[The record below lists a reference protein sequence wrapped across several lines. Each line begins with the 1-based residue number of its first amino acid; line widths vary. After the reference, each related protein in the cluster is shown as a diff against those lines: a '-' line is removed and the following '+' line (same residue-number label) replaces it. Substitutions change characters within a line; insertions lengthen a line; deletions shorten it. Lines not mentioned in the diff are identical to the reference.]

1 MKRCIFVTS
10 NQNNPNHYMKY
21 KLLCLFVL
29 LSFSLSDLYADI
41 ELSSKQMRTSDGLP
55 SNSVRCMFQD
65 SKGFLWLGTLDGLTR
80 YDGNTFLT
88 YQLESGKHDQI
99 SLADNRIKHV
109 AEDKNGFLWIKTVP
123 ELFSCYDLQKACF
136 VDFTGTGSDGENYS
150 EIFMSSNGDVWLWH
164 RRNGVR
170 QIVCEDD
177 RTMTSVKFRTKF
189 GNLPDD
195 RIKFINEDSSGR
207 IWIGTMQ
214 GLASVYKGKV
224 EFIDRKLNFSSSFPH
239 GEDMYFL
246 TKSGDVYRCV
256 NGSKKI
262 DCLASLSAIA
272 GNTSVST
279 HSLIKDKWV
288 IFTSSEGVY
297 EFDFQ
302 NFQITPCRELKINNG
317 KVIHDNYGDCWAYN
331 NTGRI
336 YYINSKSGEIKDF
349 QLIPEEKMKYIDYE
363 RYHVVRD
370 DRGIVWIS
378 TYGNGLFTYD
388 IQEDRLE
395 HFVSEGKNA
404 GPIGSDFLLC
414 LMKDRTGGIWVSS
427 EYSGLSHISISN
439 KGITH
444 VYPESPD
451 VFDRSNT
458 IRLLTKMSNG
468 DIWAGTRRGGLY
480 NYDSHLKTKID
491 NHYLPYN
498 IYAISE
504 DSRGNIWMG
513 TRGDG
518 LKIGDTWYKRDPS
531 NLFALSHSN
540 IYSILRDKKNRMWVG
555 TFGGGLELAEPTEK
569 GQYKFRHFFQG
580 KKYGLQIVRVMTEDE
595 KGMIWM
601 GTSEGI
607 CIFHPDSLIANEDNY
622 HLFSYTDGNFCSNEI
637 RCLFRDSK
645 GRMWVGTSGAG
656 LNLCELTDDC
666 QSLKYTHYGI
676 AEGLVNNMVQSILED
691 HSGQL
696 WIATEY
702 GISRFNP
709 NSHSF
714 ENYFFS
720 SYTLGNVYSEN
731 SACMGADGKLI
742 FGTNYGLTII
752 DPKKIPTERLLSP
765 IVITGLS
772 VNGIQVKPN
781 MPGSPLQESLAY
793 SDKITLKYFQN
804 SFMLDFST
812 LDYSDNGQIKY
823 MYWLENYDK
832 GWNVPSSLSFATY
845 KYLEPGSYIFHV
857 KYCDGAGIWNDTETT
872 LKIVIVPPFWKTNW
886 AMLGYFI
893 LILIALYFTY
903 RIIFN
908 FNRLRN
914 RINVEKQLTEYKLV
928 FFTNISHE
936 FRTPLTL
943 ILGQIEVLM
952 QMDLGTTIYNRILR
966 IYKNAWHMRNLISE
980 LLDFRKQEQG
990 YLKLKVE
997 EQNLVT
1003 FTRQIY
1009 MCFYEYAQKKEITY
1023 RFDNVEE
1030 TISVW
1035 FDSKQLQKVIFNLLS
1050 NAFKYTPN
1058 KGSIRVEVRMLA
1070 SQAIVSVCDTGVGIP
1085 EEHISKIFERF
1096 YQTDNSSS
1104 FTLGTGIGLALAK
1117 GIMNMHHGKIDVE
1130 STVGKGTKF
1139 TLSLPLGNRHFS
1151 DEEMATVESR
1161 ESVIISEA
1169 VPMLPF
1175 EQIMDVEEE
1184 KTKVQENIKEEDKP
1198 IILLVDDNEEL
1209 LSMLEDLFLP
1219 IYKVYIA
1226 HDGREGLEMARQIQ
1240 PDLIIS
1246 DVMMPEMS
1254 GKELCYKIK
1263 TNVELSHISVVLLT
1277 AQTSVEYVVE
1287 GLMFGADDYVTKPFN
1302 VKVLIARCNNLIKN
1316 KKRLI
1321 AHYAGKTITE
1331 SPVTEAINERDKE
1344 LLAKCVNIIKEN
1356 FENPA
1361 FDVTALASELCVGR
1375 SKLYMQFKQMTG
1387 LTPNEFI
1394 LKIKLDEAMSLLK
1407 NHPELNISEIS
1418 IRLGF
1423 SSPRYF
1429 SKSFKAFFGVAPQTV
1444 RSRKKE

>member
-1 MKRCIFVTS
+1 MYLDKNGTLFISGTNGLALFQKQSLYALPSKNLLNFDKLFIFNEEICPNDQSGILTDILAKTS
-10 NQNNPNHYMKY
+10 DIYLSYKQNNITVEFASFNYNNDRNRLFEYRLEGFDKAWTQTTGTTITYTNLPPGEYILRARPLAGKENLDEEVHLNIHVSAPFYATVWAY
-21 KLLCLFVL
+21 FFYLLCLLGVMIAFIRFKTRQAAL
-29 LSFSLSDLYADI
+29 KSSLEFERKEKERI
-41 ELSSKQMRTSDGLP
+41 E
-55 SNSVRCMFQD
+55 
-65 SKGFLWLGTLDGLTR
+65 
-80 YDGNTFLT
+80 
-88 YQLESGKHDQI
+88 
-99 SLADNRIKHV
+99 
-109 AEDKNGFLWIKTVP
+109 
-123 ELFSCYDLQKACF
+123 EL
-136 VDFTGTGSDGENYS
+136 N
-150 EIFMSSNGDVWLWH
+150 
-164 RRNGVR
+164 
-170 QIVCEDD
+170 
-177 RTMTSVKFRTKF
+177 
-189 GNLPDD
+189 
-195 RIKFINEDSSGR
+195 
-207 IWIGTMQ
+207 
-214 GLASVYKGKV
+214 
-224 EFIDRKLNFSSSFPH
+224 
-239 GEDMYFL
+239 
-246 TKSGDVYRCV
+246 
-256 NGSKKI
+256 
-262 DCLASLSAIA
+262 
-272 GNTSVST
+272 
-279 HSLIKDKWV
+279 
-288 IFTSSEGVY
+288 
-297 EFDFQ
+297 
-302 NFQITPCRELKINNG
+302 
-317 KVIHDNYGDCWAYN
+317 
-331 NTGRI
+331 
-336 YYINSKSGEIKDF
+336 
-349 QLIPEEKMKYIDYE
+349 
-363 RYHVVRD
+363 
-370 DRGIVWIS
+370 
-378 TYGNGLFTYD
+378 
-388 IQEDRLE
+388 
-395 HFVSEGKNA
+395 
-404 GPIGSDFLLC
+404 
-414 LMKDRTGGIWVSS
+414 
-427 EYSGLSHISISN
+427 
-439 KGITH
+439 
-444 VYPESPD
+444 
-451 VFDRSNT
+451 
-458 IRLLTKMSNG
+458 
-468 DIWAGTRRGGLY
+468 
-480 NYDSHLKTKID
+480 
-491 NHYLPYN
+491 
-498 IYAISE
+498 
-504 DSRGNIWMG
+504 
-513 TRGDG
+513 
-518 LKIGDTWYKRDPS
+518 
-531 NLFALSHSN
+531 
-540 IYSILRDKKNRMWVG
+540 
-555 TFGGGLELAEPTEK
+555 
-569 GQYKFRHFFQG
+569 
-580 KKYGLQIVRVMTEDE
+580 
-595 KGMIWM
+595 
-601 GTSEGI
+601 
-607 CIFHPDSLIANEDNY
+607 
-622 HLFSYTDGNFCSNEI
+622 
-637 RCLFRDSK
+637 
-645 GRMWVGTSGAG
+645 
-656 LNLCELTDDC
+656 
-666 QSLKYTHYGI
+666 
-676 AEGLVNNMVQSILED
+676 
-691 HSGQL
+691 
-696 WIATEY
+696 
-702 GISRFNP
+702 
-709 NSHSF
+709 
-714 ENYFFS
+714 
-720 SYTLGNVYSEN
+720 
-731 SACMGADGKLI
+731 
-742 FGTNYGLTII
+742 
-752 DPKKIPTERLLSP
+752 
-765 IVITGLS
+765 
-772 VNGIQVKPN
+772 QVK
-781 MPGSPLQESLAY
+781 
-793 SDKITLKYFQN
+793 
-804 SFMLDFST
+804 
-812 LDYSDNGQIKY
+812 
-823 MYWLENYDK
+823 
-832 GWNVPSSLSFATY
+832 
-845 KYLEPGSYIFHV
+845 
-857 KYCDGAGIWNDTETT
+857 
-872 LKIVIVPPFWKTNW
+872 
-886 AMLGYFI
+886 
-893 LILIALYFTY
+893 
-903 RIIFN
+903 
-908 FNRLRN
+908 LR
-914 RINVEKQLTEYKLV
+914 

-966 IYKNAWHMRNLISE
+966 IYKNAWYMRNLISE

>member
-1 MKRCIFVTS
+1 MLDLKSNKGHTLHNIVGDPTSLPHEIVNDIQEYKDGLALLTQGGVAFMDPVTEKFSPLS
-10 NQNNPNHYMKY
+10 NDVNVR
-21 KLLCLFVL
+21 KLLNKR
-29 LSFSLSDLYADI
+29 YAF
-41 ELSSKQMRTSDGLP
+41 E
-55 SNSVRCMFQD
+55 
-65 SKGFLWLGTLDGLTR
+65 
-80 YDGNTFLT
+80 TFLID
-88 YQLESGKHDQI
+88 S
-99 SLADNRIKHV
+99 
-109 AEDKNGFLWIKTVP
+109 
-123 ELFSCYDLQKACF
+123 
-136 VDFTGTGSDGENYS
+136 
-150 EIFMSSNGDVWLWH
+150 
-164 RRNGVR
+164 R
-170 QIVCEDD
+170 Q
-177 RTMTSVKFRTKF
+177 RM
-189 GNLPDD
+189 
-195 RIKFINEDSSGR
+195 
-207 IWIGTMQ
+207 W
-214 GLASVYKGKV
+214 LASVNGGVICVDLPSSKITEYAMDTNNPSSIGRFKV
-224 EFIDRKLNFSSSFPH
+224 VH
-239 GEDMYFL
+239 
-246 TKSGDVYRCV
+246 
-256 NGSKKI
+256 
-262 DCLASLSAIA
+262 
-272 GNTSVST
+272 
-279 HSLIKDKWV
+279 
-288 IFTSSEGVY
+288 IF
-297 EFDFQ
+297 
-302 NFQITPCRELKINNG
+302 
-317 KVIHDNYGDCWAYN
+317 
-331 NTGRI
+331 
-336 YYINSKSGEIKDF
+336 
-349 QLIPEEKMKYIDYE
+349 
-363 RYHVVRD
+363 
-370 DRGIVWIS
+370 
-378 TYGNGLFTYD
+378 
-388 IQEDRLE
+388 
-395 HFVSEGKNA
+395 
-404 GPIGSDFLLC
+404 
-414 LMKDRTGGIWVSS
+414 
-427 EYSGLSHISISN
+427 
-439 KGITH
+439 
-444 VYPESPD
+444 
-451 VFDRSNT
+451 
-458 IRLLTKMSNG
+458 
-468 DIWAGTRRGGLY
+468 
-480 NYDSHLKTKID
+480 
-491 NHYLPYN
+491 
-498 IYAISE
+498 E
-504 DSRGNIWMG
+504 DSRGSVFFCTIGSGIYEYQEGEQSFKSYSTSNQCLPSDYCYYICESVEDHRLFILHG
-513 TRGDG
+513 KG
-518 LKIGDTWYKRDPS
+518 L
-531 NLFALSHSN
+531 
-540 IYSILRDKKNRMWVG
+540 SIFNR
-555 TFGGGLELAEPTEK
+555 EK
-569 GQYKFRHFFQG
+569 GE
-580 KKYGLQIVRVMTEDE
+580 VENT
-595 KGMIWM
+595 
-601 GTSEGI
+601 
-607 CIFHPDSLIANEDNY
+607 Y
-622 HLFSYTDGNFCSNEI
+622 HLFNQTYSQGSALYLDKNGTLFISGTNGLALFQKQSLYALPSKSLLNFDKLFIFNEEI
-637 RCLFRDSK
+637 CPNDQ
-645 GRMWVGTSGAG
+645 SGI
-656 LNLCELTDDC
+656 LTDILAKTSDIYLSYK
-666 QSLKYTHYGI
+666 QNNITVEFASFNYNNDRNRLFEYRLEGFDKAWTQTTGTTITYTNLPPGEY
-676 AEGLVNNMVQSILED
+676 ILRARPLAGKENLD
-691 HSGQL
+691 EEVHLNIHVSAPFY
-696 WIATEY
+696 ATVWA
-702 GISRFNP
+702 
-709 NSHSF
+709 
-714 ENYFFS
+714 YFFYLLCLLGVMIAFIRFKTRQAALKS
-720 SYTLGNVYSEN
+720 SLE
-731 SACMGADGKLI
+731 
-742 FGTNYGLTII
+742 F
-752 DPKKIPTERLLSP
+752 ERKEKERIEEL
-765 IVITGLS
+765 
-772 VNGIQVKPN
+772 NQVK
-781 MPGSPLQESLAY
+781 
-793 SDKITLKYFQN
+793 
-804 SFMLDFST
+804 
-812 LDYSDNGQIKY
+812 
-823 MYWLENYDK
+823 
-832 GWNVPSSLSFATY
+832 
-845 KYLEPGSYIFHV
+845 
-857 KYCDGAGIWNDTETT
+857 
-872 LKIVIVPPFWKTNW
+872 
-886 AMLGYFI
+886 
-893 LILIALYFTY
+893 
-903 RIIFN
+903 
-908 FNRLRN
+908 LR
-914 RINVEKQLTEYKLV
+914 

-1263 TNVELSHISVVLLT
+1263 TNVELSHISVILLT

-1375 SKLYMQFKQMTG
+1375 SKLYMQLKQMTG

>member
-1 MKRCIFVTS
+1 MALFQKQSLYALPSKNLLNFDKLFIFNEEICPNDQSGILTDILAKTS
-10 NQNNPNHYMKY
+10 DIYLSYKQNNITVEFASFNYNNDRNRLFEYRLEGFDKAWTQTTGTTITYTNLPPGEYILRARPLAGKENLDEEVHLNIHVSAPFYATVWAY
-21 KLLCLFVL
+21 FFYLLCLLGVMIAFIRFKTRQAAL
-29 LSFSLSDLYADI
+29 KSSLEFERKEKERI
-41 ELSSKQMRTSDGLP
+41 E
-55 SNSVRCMFQD
+55 
-65 SKGFLWLGTLDGLTR
+65 
-80 YDGNTFLT
+80 
-88 YQLESGKHDQI
+88 
-99 SLADNRIKHV
+99 
-109 AEDKNGFLWIKTVP
+109 
-123 ELFSCYDLQKACF
+123 EL
-136 VDFTGTGSDGENYS
+136 N
-150 EIFMSSNGDVWLWH
+150 
-164 RRNGVR
+164 
-170 QIVCEDD
+170 
-177 RTMTSVKFRTKF
+177 
-189 GNLPDD
+189 
-195 RIKFINEDSSGR
+195 
-207 IWIGTMQ
+207 
-214 GLASVYKGKV
+214 
-224 EFIDRKLNFSSSFPH
+224 
-239 GEDMYFL
+239 
-246 TKSGDVYRCV
+246 
-256 NGSKKI
+256 
-262 DCLASLSAIA
+262 
-272 GNTSVST
+272 
-279 HSLIKDKWV
+279 
-288 IFTSSEGVY
+288 
-297 EFDFQ
+297 
-302 NFQITPCRELKINNG
+302 
-317 KVIHDNYGDCWAYN
+317 
-331 NTGRI
+331 
-336 YYINSKSGEIKDF
+336 
-349 QLIPEEKMKYIDYE
+349 
-363 RYHVVRD
+363 
-370 DRGIVWIS
+370 
-378 TYGNGLFTYD
+378 
-388 IQEDRLE
+388 
-395 HFVSEGKNA
+395 
-404 GPIGSDFLLC
+404 
-414 LMKDRTGGIWVSS
+414 
-427 EYSGLSHISISN
+427 
-439 KGITH
+439 
-444 VYPESPD
+444 
-451 VFDRSNT
+451 
-458 IRLLTKMSNG
+458 
-468 DIWAGTRRGGLY
+468 
-480 NYDSHLKTKID
+480 
-491 NHYLPYN
+491 
-498 IYAISE
+498 
-504 DSRGNIWMG
+504 
-513 TRGDG
+513 
-518 LKIGDTWYKRDPS
+518 
-531 NLFALSHSN
+531 
-540 IYSILRDKKNRMWVG
+540 
-555 TFGGGLELAEPTEK
+555 
-569 GQYKFRHFFQG
+569 
-580 KKYGLQIVRVMTEDE
+580 
-595 KGMIWM
+595 
-601 GTSEGI
+601 
-607 CIFHPDSLIANEDNY
+607 
-622 HLFSYTDGNFCSNEI
+622 
-637 RCLFRDSK
+637 
-645 GRMWVGTSGAG
+645 
-656 LNLCELTDDC
+656 
-666 QSLKYTHYGI
+666 
-676 AEGLVNNMVQSILED
+676 
-691 HSGQL
+691 
-696 WIATEY
+696 
-702 GISRFNP
+702 
-709 NSHSF
+709 
-714 ENYFFS
+714 
-720 SYTLGNVYSEN
+720 
-731 SACMGADGKLI
+731 
-742 FGTNYGLTII
+742 
-752 DPKKIPTERLLSP
+752 
-765 IVITGLS
+765 
-772 VNGIQVKPN
+772 QVK
-781 MPGSPLQESLAY
+781 
-793 SDKITLKYFQN
+793 
-804 SFMLDFST
+804 
-812 LDYSDNGQIKY
+812 
-823 MYWLENYDK
+823 
-832 GWNVPSSLSFATY
+832 
-845 KYLEPGSYIFHV
+845 
-857 KYCDGAGIWNDTETT
+857 
-872 LKIVIVPPFWKTNW
+872 
-886 AMLGYFI
+886 
-893 LILIALYFTY
+893 
-903 RIIFN
+903 
-908 FNRLRN
+908 LR
-914 RINVEKQLTEYKLV
+914 

-1263 TNVELSHISVVLLT
+1263 TNVELSHISVILLT

>member
-1 MKRCIFVTS
+1 MGRNLYGGVNVFNPSKTS
-10 NQNNPNHYMKY
+10 NHFYYAEPLQED
-21 KLLCLFVL
+21 C
-29 LSFSLSDLYADI
+29 LSF
-41 ELSSKQMRTSDGLP
+41 P
-55 SNSVRCMFQD
+55 VV
-65 SKGFLWLGTLDGLTR
+65 
-80 YDGNTFLT
+80 
-88 YQLESGKHDQI
+88 GKM
-99 SLADNRIKHV
+99 A
-109 AEDKNGFLWIKTVP
+109 
-123 ELFSCYDLQKACF
+123 
-136 VDFTGTGSDGENYS
+136 
-150 EIFMSSNGDVWLWH
+150 
-164 RRNGVR
+164 
-170 QIVCEDD
+170 
-177 RTMTSVKFRTKF
+177 
-189 GNLPDD
+189 
-195 RIKFINEDSSGR
+195 EDSSGR
-207 IWIGTMQ
+207 LWICTEGGGLNCYNADTGIFTRYQHRKGDASSVGSNNLKSIFYRKENERLYVGAHLGGIFVLDLKSNKGHTLHNIVGDPTSLPHEIVNDIQEYKDGLALLTQ
-214 GLASVYKGKV
+214 GGVAFMDPVTEKFSPLSNDVNVRKLLNKRYAFETFLIDSRQRMWLASVNGGVICVDLPSSKITEYAMDTNNPSSIGRFKV
-224 EFIDRKLNFSSSFPH
+224 VH
-239 GEDMYFL
+239 
-246 TKSGDVYRCV
+246 
-256 NGSKKI
+256 
-262 DCLASLSAIA
+262 
-272 GNTSVST
+272 
-279 HSLIKDKWV
+279 
-288 IFTSSEGVY
+288 IF
-297 EFDFQ
+297 
-302 NFQITPCRELKINNG
+302 
-317 KVIHDNYGDCWAYN
+317 
-331 NTGRI
+331 
-336 YYINSKSGEIKDF
+336 
-349 QLIPEEKMKYIDYE
+349 
-363 RYHVVRD
+363 
-370 DRGIVWIS
+370 
-378 TYGNGLFTYD
+378 
-388 IQEDRLE
+388 
-395 HFVSEGKNA
+395 
-404 GPIGSDFLLC
+404 
-414 LMKDRTGGIWVSS
+414 
-427 EYSGLSHISISN
+427 
-439 KGITH
+439 
-444 VYPESPD
+444 
-451 VFDRSNT
+451 
-458 IRLLTKMSNG
+458 
-468 DIWAGTRRGGLY
+468 
-480 NYDSHLKTKID
+480 
-491 NHYLPYN
+491 
-498 IYAISE
+498 E
-504 DSRGNIWMG
+504 DSRGSVFFCTIGSGIYEYQEGEQSFKSYSTSNQCLPSDYCYYICESVEDHRLFILHG
-513 TRGDG
+513 KG
-518 LKIGDTWYKRDPS
+518 L
-531 NLFALSHSN
+531 
-540 IYSILRDKKNRMWVG
+540 SIFNR
-555 TFGGGLELAEPTEK
+555 EK
-569 GQYKFRHFFQG
+569 GE
-580 KKYGLQIVRVMTEDE
+580 VENT
-595 KGMIWM
+595 
-601 GTSEGI
+601 
-607 CIFHPDSLIANEDNY
+607 Y
-622 HLFSYTDGNFCSNEI
+622 HLFNQTYSQGSALYLDKNGTLFISGTNGLALFQKQSLYALPSKSLLNFDKLFIFNEEI
-637 RCLFRDSK
+637 CPNDQ
-645 GRMWVGTSGAG
+645 SGI
-656 LNLCELTDDC
+656 LTDILAKTSDIYLSYK
-666 QSLKYTHYGI
+666 QNNITVEFASFNYNNDRNRLFEYRLEGFDKAWTQTTGTTITYTNLPPGEY
-676 AEGLVNNMVQSILED
+676 ILRARPLAGKENLD
-691 HSGQL
+691 EEVHLNIHVSAPFY
-696 WIATEY
+696 ATVWA
-702 GISRFNP
+702 
-709 NSHSF
+709 
-714 ENYFFS
+714 YFFYLLCLLGVMIAFIRFKTRQAALKS
-720 SYTLGNVYSEN
+720 SLE
-731 SACMGADGKLI
+731 
-742 FGTNYGLTII
+742 F
-752 DPKKIPTERLLSP
+752 ERKEKERIEEL
-765 IVITGLS
+765 
-772 VNGIQVKPN
+772 NQVK
-781 MPGSPLQESLAY
+781 
-793 SDKITLKYFQN
+793 
-804 SFMLDFST
+804 
-812 LDYSDNGQIKY
+812 
-823 MYWLENYDK
+823 
-832 GWNVPSSLSFATY
+832 
-845 KYLEPGSYIFHV
+845 
-857 KYCDGAGIWNDTETT
+857 
-872 LKIVIVPPFWKTNW
+872 
-886 AMLGYFI
+886 
-893 LILIALYFTY
+893 
-903 RIIFN
+903 
-908 FNRLRN
+908 LR
-914 RINVEKQLTEYKLV
+914 

-1263 TNVELSHISVVLLT
+1263 TNVELSHISVILLT

>member
-1 MKRCIFVTS
+1 MNIHVSAPFYATVW
-10 NQNNPNHYMKY
+10 PYFFY
-21 KLLCLFVL
+21 LLCLLGVMIAFIRFKTRQAAL
-29 LSFSLSDLYADI
+29 KSSLEFERKEKERI
-41 ELSSKQMRTSDGLP
+41 E
-55 SNSVRCMFQD
+55 
-65 SKGFLWLGTLDGLTR
+65 
-80 YDGNTFLT
+80 
-88 YQLESGKHDQI
+88 
-99 SLADNRIKHV
+99 
-109 AEDKNGFLWIKTVP
+109 
-123 ELFSCYDLQKACF
+123 EL
-136 VDFTGTGSDGENYS
+136 N
-150 EIFMSSNGDVWLWH
+150 
-164 RRNGVR
+164 
-170 QIVCEDD
+170 
-177 RTMTSVKFRTKF
+177 
-189 GNLPDD
+189 
-195 RIKFINEDSSGR
+195 
-207 IWIGTMQ
+207 
-214 GLASVYKGKV
+214 
-224 EFIDRKLNFSSSFPH
+224 
-239 GEDMYFL
+239 
-246 TKSGDVYRCV
+246 
-256 NGSKKI
+256 
-262 DCLASLSAIA
+262 
-272 GNTSVST
+272 
-279 HSLIKDKWV
+279 
-288 IFTSSEGVY
+288 
-297 EFDFQ
+297 
-302 NFQITPCRELKINNG
+302 
-317 KVIHDNYGDCWAYN
+317 
-331 NTGRI
+331 
-336 YYINSKSGEIKDF
+336 
-349 QLIPEEKMKYIDYE
+349 
-363 RYHVVRD
+363 
-370 DRGIVWIS
+370 
-378 TYGNGLFTYD
+378 
-388 IQEDRLE
+388 
-395 HFVSEGKNA
+395 
-404 GPIGSDFLLC
+404 
-414 LMKDRTGGIWVSS
+414 
-427 EYSGLSHISISN
+427 
-439 KGITH
+439 
-444 VYPESPD
+444 
-451 VFDRSNT
+451 
-458 IRLLTKMSNG
+458 
-468 DIWAGTRRGGLY
+468 
-480 NYDSHLKTKID
+480 
-491 NHYLPYN
+491 
-498 IYAISE
+498 
-504 DSRGNIWMG
+504 
-513 TRGDG
+513 
-518 LKIGDTWYKRDPS
+518 
-531 NLFALSHSN
+531 
-540 IYSILRDKKNRMWVG
+540 
-555 TFGGGLELAEPTEK
+555 
-569 GQYKFRHFFQG
+569 
-580 KKYGLQIVRVMTEDE
+580 
-595 KGMIWM
+595 
-601 GTSEGI
+601 
-607 CIFHPDSLIANEDNY
+607 
-622 HLFSYTDGNFCSNEI
+622 
-637 RCLFRDSK
+637 
-645 GRMWVGTSGAG
+645 
-656 LNLCELTDDC
+656 
-666 QSLKYTHYGI
+666 
-676 AEGLVNNMVQSILED
+676 
-691 HSGQL
+691 
-696 WIATEY
+696 
-702 GISRFNP
+702 
-709 NSHSF
+709 
-714 ENYFFS
+714 
-720 SYTLGNVYSEN
+720 
-731 SACMGADGKLI
+731 
-742 FGTNYGLTII
+742 
-752 DPKKIPTERLLSP
+752 
-765 IVITGLS
+765 
-772 VNGIQVKPN
+772 QVK
-781 MPGSPLQESLAY
+781 
-793 SDKITLKYFQN
+793 
-804 SFMLDFST
+804 
-812 LDYSDNGQIKY
+812 
-823 MYWLENYDK
+823 
-832 GWNVPSSLSFATY
+832 
-845 KYLEPGSYIFHV
+845 
-857 KYCDGAGIWNDTETT
+857 
-872 LKIVIVPPFWKTNW
+872 
-886 AMLGYFI
+886 
-893 LILIALYFTY
+893 
-903 RIIFN
+903 
-908 FNRLRN
+908 LR
-914 RINVEKQLTEYKLV
+914 

>member
-1 MKRCIFVTS
+1 MFYGYKYNLKICPNDQSGILTDILAKTS
-10 NQNNPNHYMKY
+10 DIYLSYKQNNITVEFASFNYNNDRNCLFEYRLEGFDKAWTQTTGTTITYTNLPPGEYILRARPLAGKENLDEEVHLNIHVSAPFYATVWAY
-21 KLLCLFVL
+21 FFYLLCLLGVMIAFIRFKTRQAAL
-29 LSFSLSDLYADI
+29 KSSLEFERKEKERI
-41 ELSSKQMRTSDGLP
+41 E
-55 SNSVRCMFQD
+55 
-65 SKGFLWLGTLDGLTR
+65 
-80 YDGNTFLT
+80 
-88 YQLESGKHDQI
+88 
-99 SLADNRIKHV
+99 
-109 AEDKNGFLWIKTVP
+109 
-123 ELFSCYDLQKACF
+123 EL
-136 VDFTGTGSDGENYS
+136 N
-150 EIFMSSNGDVWLWH
+150 
-164 RRNGVR
+164 
-170 QIVCEDD
+170 
-177 RTMTSVKFRTKF
+177 
-189 GNLPDD
+189 
-195 RIKFINEDSSGR
+195 
-207 IWIGTMQ
+207 
-214 GLASVYKGKV
+214 
-224 EFIDRKLNFSSSFPH
+224 
-239 GEDMYFL
+239 
-246 TKSGDVYRCV
+246 
-256 NGSKKI
+256 
-262 DCLASLSAIA
+262 
-272 GNTSVST
+272 
-279 HSLIKDKWV
+279 
-288 IFTSSEGVY
+288 
-297 EFDFQ
+297 
-302 NFQITPCRELKINNG
+302 
-317 KVIHDNYGDCWAYN
+317 
-331 NTGRI
+331 
-336 YYINSKSGEIKDF
+336 
-349 QLIPEEKMKYIDYE
+349 
-363 RYHVVRD
+363 
-370 DRGIVWIS
+370 
-378 TYGNGLFTYD
+378 
-388 IQEDRLE
+388 
-395 HFVSEGKNA
+395 
-404 GPIGSDFLLC
+404 
-414 LMKDRTGGIWVSS
+414 
-427 EYSGLSHISISN
+427 
-439 KGITH
+439 
-444 VYPESPD
+444 
-451 VFDRSNT
+451 
-458 IRLLTKMSNG
+458 
-468 DIWAGTRRGGLY
+468 
-480 NYDSHLKTKID
+480 
-491 NHYLPYN
+491 
-498 IYAISE
+498 
-504 DSRGNIWMG
+504 
-513 TRGDG
+513 
-518 LKIGDTWYKRDPS
+518 
-531 NLFALSHSN
+531 
-540 IYSILRDKKNRMWVG
+540 
-555 TFGGGLELAEPTEK
+555 
-569 GQYKFRHFFQG
+569 
-580 KKYGLQIVRVMTEDE
+580 
-595 KGMIWM
+595 
-601 GTSEGI
+601 
-607 CIFHPDSLIANEDNY
+607 
-622 HLFSYTDGNFCSNEI
+622 
-637 RCLFRDSK
+637 
-645 GRMWVGTSGAG
+645 
-656 LNLCELTDDC
+656 
-666 QSLKYTHYGI
+666 
-676 AEGLVNNMVQSILED
+676 
-691 HSGQL
+691 
-696 WIATEY
+696 
-702 GISRFNP
+702 
-709 NSHSF
+709 
-714 ENYFFS
+714 
-720 SYTLGNVYSEN
+720 
-731 SACMGADGKLI
+731 
-742 FGTNYGLTII
+742 
-752 DPKKIPTERLLSP
+752 
-765 IVITGLS
+765 
-772 VNGIQVKPN
+772 QVK
-781 MPGSPLQESLAY
+781 
-793 SDKITLKYFQN
+793 
-804 SFMLDFST
+804 
-812 LDYSDNGQIKY
+812 
-823 MYWLENYDK
+823 
-832 GWNVPSSLSFATY
+832 
-845 KYLEPGSYIFHV
+845 
-857 KYCDGAGIWNDTETT
+857 
-872 LKIVIVPPFWKTNW
+872 
-886 AMLGYFI
+886 
-893 LILIALYFTY
+893 
-903 RIIFN
+903 
-908 FNRLRN
+908 LR
-914 RINVEKQLTEYKLV
+914 

-997 EQNLVT
+997 EQNLVA

>member
-1 MKRCIFVTS
+1 MIPQSLPHEIVNDIQEYKDGLALLTQGGVAFMDPVTEKFSPLS
-10 NQNNPNHYMKY
+10 NDVNVR
-21 KLLCLFVL
+21 KLLNKR
-29 LSFSLSDLYADI
+29 YAF
-41 ELSSKQMRTSDGLP
+41 E
-55 SNSVRCMFQD
+55 
-65 SKGFLWLGTLDGLTR
+65 
-80 YDGNTFLT
+80 TFLID
-88 YQLESGKHDQI
+88 S
-99 SLADNRIKHV
+99 
-109 AEDKNGFLWIKTVP
+109 
-123 ELFSCYDLQKACF
+123 
-136 VDFTGTGSDGENYS
+136 
-150 EIFMSSNGDVWLWH
+150 
-164 RRNGVR
+164 R
-170 QIVCEDD
+170 Q
-177 RTMTSVKFRTKF
+177 RM
-189 GNLPDD
+189 
-195 RIKFINEDSSGR
+195 
-207 IWIGTMQ
+207 W
-214 GLASVYKGKV
+214 LASVNGGVICVDLPSSKITEYAMDTNNPSSIGRFKV
-224 EFIDRKLNFSSSFPH
+224 VH
-239 GEDMYFL
+239 
-246 TKSGDVYRCV
+246 
-256 NGSKKI
+256 
-262 DCLASLSAIA
+262 
-272 GNTSVST
+272 
-279 HSLIKDKWV
+279 
-288 IFTSSEGVY
+288 IF
-297 EFDFQ
+297 
-302 NFQITPCRELKINNG
+302 
-317 KVIHDNYGDCWAYN
+317 
-331 NTGRI
+331 
-336 YYINSKSGEIKDF
+336 
-349 QLIPEEKMKYIDYE
+349 
-363 RYHVVRD
+363 
-370 DRGIVWIS
+370 
-378 TYGNGLFTYD
+378 
-388 IQEDRLE
+388 
-395 HFVSEGKNA
+395 
-404 GPIGSDFLLC
+404 
-414 LMKDRTGGIWVSS
+414 
-427 EYSGLSHISISN
+427 
-439 KGITH
+439 
-444 VYPESPD
+444 
-451 VFDRSNT
+451 
-458 IRLLTKMSNG
+458 
-468 DIWAGTRRGGLY
+468 
-480 NYDSHLKTKID
+480 
-491 NHYLPYN
+491 
-498 IYAISE
+498 E
-504 DSRGNIWMG
+504 DSRGSVFFCTIGSGIYEYQEGEQSFKSYSTSNQCLPSDYCYYICESVEDHRLFILHG
-513 TRGDG
+513 KG
-518 LKIGDTWYKRDPS
+518 L
-531 NLFALSHSN
+531 
-540 IYSILRDKKNRMWVG
+540 SIFNR
-555 TFGGGLELAEPTEK
+555 EK
-569 GQYKFRHFFQG
+569 GE
-580 KKYGLQIVRVMTEDE
+580 VENT
-595 KGMIWM
+595 
-601 GTSEGI
+601 
-607 CIFHPDSLIANEDNY
+607 Y
-622 HLFSYTDGNFCSNEI
+622 HLFNQTYSQGSALYLDKNGTLFISGTNGLALFQKQSLYALPSKNLLNFDKLFIFNEEI
-637 RCLFRDSK
+637 CPNDQ
-645 GRMWVGTSGAG
+645 SGI
-656 LNLCELTDDC
+656 LTDILAKTSDIYLSYK
-666 QSLKYTHYGI
+666 QNNITVEFASFNYNNDRNRLFEYRLEGFDKAWTQTTGTTITYTNLPPGEY
-676 AEGLVNNMVQSILED
+676 ILRARPLAGKENLD
-691 HSGQL
+691 EEVHLNIHVSAPFY
-696 WIATEY
+696 ATVWA
-702 GISRFNP
+702 
-709 NSHSF
+709 
-714 ENYFFS
+714 YFFYLLCLLGVMIAFIRFKTRQAALKS
-720 SYTLGNVYSEN
+720 SLE
-731 SACMGADGKLI
+731 
-742 FGTNYGLTII
+742 F
-752 DPKKIPTERLLSP
+752 ERKEKERIEEL
-765 IVITGLS
+765 
-772 VNGIQVKPN
+772 NQVK
-781 MPGSPLQESLAY
+781 
-793 SDKITLKYFQN
+793 
-804 SFMLDFST
+804 
-812 LDYSDNGQIKY
+812 
-823 MYWLENYDK
+823 
-832 GWNVPSSLSFATY
+832 
-845 KYLEPGSYIFHV
+845 
-857 KYCDGAGIWNDTETT
+857 
-872 LKIVIVPPFWKTNW
+872 
-886 AMLGYFI
+886 
-893 LILIALYFTY
+893 
-903 RIIFN
+903 
-908 FNRLRN
+908 LR
-914 RINVEKQLTEYKLV
+914 

-966 IYKNAWHMRNLISE
+966 IYKNAWYMRNLISE

>member
-1 MKRCIFVTS
+1 MIAFIRFKTRQAALKS
-10 NQNNPNHYMKY
+10 
-21 KLLCLFVL
+21 
-29 LSFSLSDLYADI
+29 SLEFERKEKERI
-41 ELSSKQMRTSDGLP
+41 E
-55 SNSVRCMFQD
+55 
-65 SKGFLWLGTLDGLTR
+65 
-80 YDGNTFLT
+80 
-88 YQLESGKHDQI
+88 
-99 SLADNRIKHV
+99 
-109 AEDKNGFLWIKTVP
+109 
-123 ELFSCYDLQKACF
+123 EL
-136 VDFTGTGSDGENYS
+136 N
-150 EIFMSSNGDVWLWH
+150 
-164 RRNGVR
+164 
-170 QIVCEDD
+170 
-177 RTMTSVKFRTKF
+177 
-189 GNLPDD
+189 
-195 RIKFINEDSSGR
+195 
-207 IWIGTMQ
+207 
-214 GLASVYKGKV
+214 
-224 EFIDRKLNFSSSFPH
+224 
-239 GEDMYFL
+239 
-246 TKSGDVYRCV
+246 
-256 NGSKKI
+256 
-262 DCLASLSAIA
+262 
-272 GNTSVST
+272 
-279 HSLIKDKWV
+279 
-288 IFTSSEGVY
+288 
-297 EFDFQ
+297 
-302 NFQITPCRELKINNG
+302 
-317 KVIHDNYGDCWAYN
+317 
-331 NTGRI
+331 
-336 YYINSKSGEIKDF
+336 
-349 QLIPEEKMKYIDYE
+349 
-363 RYHVVRD
+363 
-370 DRGIVWIS
+370 
-378 TYGNGLFTYD
+378 
-388 IQEDRLE
+388 
-395 HFVSEGKNA
+395 
-404 GPIGSDFLLC
+404 
-414 LMKDRTGGIWVSS
+414 
-427 EYSGLSHISISN
+427 
-439 KGITH
+439 
-444 VYPESPD
+444 
-451 VFDRSNT
+451 
-458 IRLLTKMSNG
+458 
-468 DIWAGTRRGGLY
+468 
-480 NYDSHLKTKID
+480 
-491 NHYLPYN
+491 
-498 IYAISE
+498 
-504 DSRGNIWMG
+504 
-513 TRGDG
+513 
-518 LKIGDTWYKRDPS
+518 
-531 NLFALSHSN
+531 
-540 IYSILRDKKNRMWVG
+540 
-555 TFGGGLELAEPTEK
+555 
-569 GQYKFRHFFQG
+569 
-580 KKYGLQIVRVMTEDE
+580 
-595 KGMIWM
+595 
-601 GTSEGI
+601 
-607 CIFHPDSLIANEDNY
+607 
-622 HLFSYTDGNFCSNEI
+622 
-637 RCLFRDSK
+637 
-645 GRMWVGTSGAG
+645 
-656 LNLCELTDDC
+656 
-666 QSLKYTHYGI
+666 
-676 AEGLVNNMVQSILED
+676 
-691 HSGQL
+691 
-696 WIATEY
+696 
-702 GISRFNP
+702 
-709 NSHSF
+709 
-714 ENYFFS
+714 
-720 SYTLGNVYSEN
+720 
-731 SACMGADGKLI
+731 
-742 FGTNYGLTII
+742 
-752 DPKKIPTERLLSP
+752 
-765 IVITGLS
+765 
-772 VNGIQVKPN
+772 QVK
-781 MPGSPLQESLAY
+781 
-793 SDKITLKYFQN
+793 
-804 SFMLDFST
+804 
-812 LDYSDNGQIKY
+812 
-823 MYWLENYDK
+823 
-832 GWNVPSSLSFATY
+832 
-845 KYLEPGSYIFHV
+845 
-857 KYCDGAGIWNDTETT
+857 
-872 LKIVIVPPFWKTNW
+872 
-886 AMLGYFI
+886 
-893 LILIALYFTY
+893 
-903 RIIFN
+903 
-908 FNRLRN
+908 LR
-914 RINVEKQLTEYKLV
+914 

-1151 DEEMATVESR
+1151 DEEMTTVESR

>member
-1 MKRCIFVTS
+1 MVMAEAT
-10 NQNNPNHYMKY
+10 NHYFKH
-21 KLLCLFVL
+21 LGV
-29 LSFSLSDLYADI
+29 
-41 ELSSKQMRTSDGLP
+41 SDGLSQVCIP
-55 SNSVRCMFQD
+55 SIYQD
-65 SKGFLWLGTLDGLTR
+65 ELGAVWLGTTEGLNRYNGKDVKVFQPSESNHGLTNNEINELC
-80 YDGNTFLT
+80 G
-88 YQLESGKHDQI
+88 
-99 SLADNRIKHV
+99 
-109 AEDKNGFLWIKTVP
+109 DKNGRMYIRSGNDLIKLDIYTEQFTCLRQKGVYGLFCKKDTLWVSCADGIYYYTGQGTELTFFARVQKGFVGRALYVDKETVWVVTRKYLVAISREDP
-123 ELFSCYDLQKACF
+123 LRQ
-136 VDFTGTGSDGENYS
+136 
-150 EIFMSSNGDVWLWH
+150 EILLTLD
-164 RRNGVR
+164 
-170 QIVCEDD
+170 
-177 RTMTSVKFRTKF
+177 K
-189 GNLPDD
+189 GNCILG
-195 RIKFINEDSSGR
+195 DSSGNIWVGAWNGLYR
-207 IWIGTMQ
+207 ISPNRETTAYVSHSGM
-214 GLASVYKGKV
+214 
-224 EFIDRKLNFSSSFPH
+224 
-239 GEDMYFL
+239 GELSDNQ
-246 TKSGDVYRCV
+246 VRCV
-256 NGSKKI
+256 LE
-262 DCLASLSAIA
+262 D
-272 GNTSVST
+272 
-279 HSLIKDKWV
+279 
-288 IFTSSEGVY
+288 
-297 EFDFQ
+297 DF
-302 NFQITPCRELKINNG
+302 K
-317 KVIHDNYGDCWAYN
+317 
-331 NTGRI
+331 
-336 YYINSKSGEIKDF
+336 
-349 QLIPEEKMKYIDYE
+349 
-363 RYHVVRD
+363 
-370 DRGIVWIS
+370 
-378 TYGNGLFTYD
+378 
-388 IQEDRLE
+388 
-395 HFVSEGKNA
+395 
-404 GPIGSDFLLC
+404 
-414 LMKDRTGGIWVSS
+414 
-427 EYSGLSHISISN
+427 HI
-439 KGITH
+439 
-444 VYPESPD
+444 
-451 VFDRSNT
+451 
-458 IRLLTKMSNG
+458 
-468 DIWAGTRRGGLY
+468 
-480 NYDSHLKTKID
+480 
-491 NHYLPYN
+491 
-498 IYAISE
+498 
-504 DSRGNIWMG
+504 
-513 TRGDG
+513 
-518 LKIGDTWYKRDPS
+518 
-531 NLFALSHSN
+531 
-540 IYSILRDKKNRMWVG
+540 WVG
-555 TFGGGLELAEPTEK
+555 TFKGIDCYDPVTDTWSHYTRYGSSSNSLSHTSILSLHKDMQGNIWVGTYYGGVNVFNPDKNNHSFYCAEPLREDCLSFPVVGKMTEDSAGNVWICTEGGGLNCYRKDTGVFSRYMYRSGDAGTIGSNNVKSVFYRKENDRLYAGTHLGGLFVLDLKSNKGHTLHHVDGDPTSLPHEIVNDIQQYKDGIAMLTQGGPVFFDPVTEK
-569 GQYKFRHFFQG
+569 FSPLTDDPSVQKLISREYAFETFLIDSRHRMWLAVGGGGIVCVNLSSSKVTQY
-580 KKYGLQIVRVMTEDE
+580 MADSE
-595 KGMIWM
+595 KDTLTVGRYK
-601 GTSEGI
+601 TVH
-607 CIFHPDSLIANEDNY
+607 IFEDNKGDIYFSTIGAGIFKYQEKQDTFKSYGTTNGVLPSNYCYYICESARDNCLLVLHGKGLSIFDREKEVTEETY
-622 HLFSYTDGNFCSNEI
+622 HLFRQTYNLGSALYRSKNGIIYISGTNGLAMFQERSFYESQVKSFLNFDKLFIFNEEI
-637 RCLFRDSK
+637 CPNDQ
-645 GRMWVGTSGAG
+645 SGI
-656 LNLCELTDDC
+656 LTDILAKTSDIYLSYK
-666 QSLKYTHYGI
+666 QNNITVEFASFNYNNDRNRLFEYRLEGFDKAWTQTTGTTITYTNLPPGEY
-676 AEGLVNNMVQSILED
+676 ILRARPLAGKENLD
-691 HSGQL
+691 EEVHLNIHVSAPFY
-696 WIATEY
+696 ATVWT
-702 GISRFNP
+702 
-709 NSHSF
+709 
-714 ENYFFS
+714 YFFYLLCLLGVMIAFIRFKTRQAALKS
-720 SYTLGNVYSEN
+720 SLE
-731 SACMGADGKLI
+731 
-742 FGTNYGLTII
+742 F
-752 DPKKIPTERLLSP
+752 ERKEKERIEEL
-765 IVITGLS
+765 
-772 VNGIQVKPN
+772 NQVK
-781 MPGSPLQESLAY
+781 
-793 SDKITLKYFQN
+793 
-804 SFMLDFST
+804 
-812 LDYSDNGQIKY
+812 
-823 MYWLENYDK
+823 
-832 GWNVPSSLSFATY
+832 
-845 KYLEPGSYIFHV
+845 
-857 KYCDGAGIWNDTETT
+857 
-872 LKIVIVPPFWKTNW
+872 
-886 AMLGYFI
+886 
-893 LILIALYFTY
+893 
-903 RIIFN
+903 
-908 FNRLRN
+908 LR
-914 RINVEKQLTEYKLV
+914 

-936 FRTPLTL
+936 FCTPLTL

-1030 TISVW
+1030 IISVW

>member
-1 MKRCIFVTS
+1 MDT
-10 NQNNPNHYMKY
+10 NNP
-21 KLLCLFVL
+21 
-29 LSFSLSDLYADI
+29 
-41 ELSSKQMRTSDGLP
+41 SSIGRFK
-55 SNSVRCMFQD
+55 VV
-65 SKGFLWLGTLDGLTR
+65 
-80 YDGNTFLT
+80 
-88 YQLESGKHDQI
+88 H
-99 SLADNRIKHV
+99 
-109 AEDKNGFLWIKTVP
+109 
-123 ELFSCYDLQKACF
+123 
-136 VDFTGTGSDGENYS
+136 
-150 EIFMSSNGDVWLWH
+150 IF
-164 RRNGVR
+164 
-170 QIVCEDD
+170 
-177 RTMTSVKFRTKF
+177 
-189 GNLPDD
+189 
-195 RIKFINEDSSGR
+195 
-207 IWIGTMQ
+207 
-214 GLASVYKGKV
+214 
-224 EFIDRKLNFSSSFPH
+224 
-239 GEDMYFL
+239 
-246 TKSGDVYRCV
+246 
-256 NGSKKI
+256 
-262 DCLASLSAIA
+262 
-272 GNTSVST
+272 
-279 HSLIKDKWV
+279 
-288 IFTSSEGVY
+288 
-297 EFDFQ
+297 
-302 NFQITPCRELKINNG
+302 
-317 KVIHDNYGDCWAYN
+317 
-331 NTGRI
+331 
-336 YYINSKSGEIKDF
+336 
-349 QLIPEEKMKYIDYE
+349 
-363 RYHVVRD
+363 
-370 DRGIVWIS
+370 
-378 TYGNGLFTYD
+378 
-388 IQEDRLE
+388 
-395 HFVSEGKNA
+395 
-404 GPIGSDFLLC
+404 
-414 LMKDRTGGIWVSS
+414 
-427 EYSGLSHISISN
+427 
-439 KGITH
+439 
-444 VYPESPD
+444 
-451 VFDRSNT
+451 
-458 IRLLTKMSNG
+458 
-468 DIWAGTRRGGLY
+468 
-480 NYDSHLKTKID
+480 
-491 NHYLPYN
+491 
-498 IYAISE
+498 E
-504 DSRGNIWMG
+504 DSRGSVFFCTIGSGIYEYQEGEQSFKSYSTSNQCLPSDYCYYICESVEDHRLFILHG
-513 TRGDG
+513 KG
-518 LKIGDTWYKRDPS
+518 L
-531 NLFALSHSN
+531 
-540 IYSILRDKKNRMWVG
+540 SIFNR
-555 TFGGGLELAEPTEK
+555 EK
-569 GQYKFRHFFQG
+569 GE
-580 KKYGLQIVRVMTEDE
+580 VENT
-595 KGMIWM
+595 
-601 GTSEGI
+601 
-607 CIFHPDSLIANEDNY
+607 Y
-622 HLFSYTDGNFCSNEI
+622 HLFNQTYSQGSALYLDKNGTLFISGTNGLALFQKQSLYALPSKNLLNFDKLFIFNEEI
-637 RCLFRDSK
+637 CPNDQ
-645 GRMWVGTSGAG
+645 SGI
-656 LNLCELTDDC
+656 LTDILAKTSDIYLSYK
-666 QSLKYTHYGI
+666 QNNITVEFASFNYNNDRNRLFEYRLEGFDKAWTQTTGTTITYTNLPPGEY
-676 AEGLVNNMVQSILED
+676 ILRARPLAGKENLD
-691 HSGQL
+691 EEVHLNIHVSAPFY
-696 WIATEY
+696 ATVWA
-702 GISRFNP
+702 
-709 NSHSF
+709 
-714 ENYFFS
+714 YFFYLLCLLGVMIAFIRFKTRQAALKS
-720 SYTLGNVYSEN
+720 SLE
-731 SACMGADGKLI
+731 
-742 FGTNYGLTII
+742 F
-752 DPKKIPTERLLSP
+752 ERKEKERIEEL
-765 IVITGLS
+765 
-772 VNGIQVKPN
+772 NQVK
-781 MPGSPLQESLAY
+781 
-793 SDKITLKYFQN
+793 
-804 SFMLDFST
+804 
-812 LDYSDNGQIKY
+812 
-823 MYWLENYDK
+823 
-832 GWNVPSSLSFATY
+832 
-845 KYLEPGSYIFHV
+845 
-857 KYCDGAGIWNDTETT
+857 
-872 LKIVIVPPFWKTNW
+872 
-886 AMLGYFI
+886 
-893 LILIALYFTY
+893 
-903 RIIFN
+903 
-908 FNRLRN
+908 LR
-914 RINVEKQLTEYKLV
+914 

-997 EQNLVT
+997 EQNLVA

>member
-1 MKRCIFVTS
+1 MPTRRSSDLDKNGTLFISGTNGLALFQKQSLYALPSKNLLNFDKLFIFNEEICPNDQSGILTDILAKTS
-10 NQNNPNHYMKY
+10 DIYLSYKQNNITVEFASFNYNNDRNRLFEYRLEGFDKAWTQTTGTTITYTNLPPGEYILRARPLAGKENLDEEVHLNIHVSAPFYATVWAY
-21 KLLCLFVL
+21 FFYLLCLLGVMIAFIRFKTRQAAL
-29 LSFSLSDLYADI
+29 KSSLEFERKEKERI
-41 ELSSKQMRTSDGLP
+41 E
-55 SNSVRCMFQD
+55 
-65 SKGFLWLGTLDGLTR
+65 
-80 YDGNTFLT
+80 
-88 YQLESGKHDQI
+88 
-99 SLADNRIKHV
+99 
-109 AEDKNGFLWIKTVP
+109 
-123 ELFSCYDLQKACF
+123 EL
-136 VDFTGTGSDGENYS
+136 N
-150 EIFMSSNGDVWLWH
+150 
-164 RRNGVR
+164 
-170 QIVCEDD
+170 
-177 RTMTSVKFRTKF
+177 
-189 GNLPDD
+189 
-195 RIKFINEDSSGR
+195 
-207 IWIGTMQ
+207 
-214 GLASVYKGKV
+214 
-224 EFIDRKLNFSSSFPH
+224 
-239 GEDMYFL
+239 
-246 TKSGDVYRCV
+246 
-256 NGSKKI
+256 
-262 DCLASLSAIA
+262 
-272 GNTSVST
+272 
-279 HSLIKDKWV
+279 
-288 IFTSSEGVY
+288 
-297 EFDFQ
+297 
-302 NFQITPCRELKINNG
+302 
-317 KVIHDNYGDCWAYN
+317 
-331 NTGRI
+331 
-336 YYINSKSGEIKDF
+336 
-349 QLIPEEKMKYIDYE
+349 
-363 RYHVVRD
+363 
-370 DRGIVWIS
+370 
-378 TYGNGLFTYD
+378 
-388 IQEDRLE
+388 
-395 HFVSEGKNA
+395 
-404 GPIGSDFLLC
+404 
-414 LMKDRTGGIWVSS
+414 
-427 EYSGLSHISISN
+427 
-439 KGITH
+439 
-444 VYPESPD
+444 
-451 VFDRSNT
+451 
-458 IRLLTKMSNG
+458 
-468 DIWAGTRRGGLY
+468 
-480 NYDSHLKTKID
+480 
-491 NHYLPYN
+491 
-498 IYAISE
+498 
-504 DSRGNIWMG
+504 
-513 TRGDG
+513 
-518 LKIGDTWYKRDPS
+518 
-531 NLFALSHSN
+531 
-540 IYSILRDKKNRMWVG
+540 
-555 TFGGGLELAEPTEK
+555 
-569 GQYKFRHFFQG
+569 
-580 KKYGLQIVRVMTEDE
+580 
-595 KGMIWM
+595 
-601 GTSEGI
+601 
-607 CIFHPDSLIANEDNY
+607 
-622 HLFSYTDGNFCSNEI
+622 
-637 RCLFRDSK
+637 
-645 GRMWVGTSGAG
+645 
-656 LNLCELTDDC
+656 
-666 QSLKYTHYGI
+666 
-676 AEGLVNNMVQSILED
+676 
-691 HSGQL
+691 
-696 WIATEY
+696 
-702 GISRFNP
+702 
-709 NSHSF
+709 
-714 ENYFFS
+714 
-720 SYTLGNVYSEN
+720 
-731 SACMGADGKLI
+731 
-742 FGTNYGLTII
+742 
-752 DPKKIPTERLLSP
+752 
-765 IVITGLS
+765 
-772 VNGIQVKPN
+772 QVK
-781 MPGSPLQESLAY
+781 
-793 SDKITLKYFQN
+793 
-804 SFMLDFST
+804 
-812 LDYSDNGQIKY
+812 
-823 MYWLENYDK
+823 
-832 GWNVPSSLSFATY
+832 
-845 KYLEPGSYIFHV
+845 
-857 KYCDGAGIWNDTETT
+857 
-872 LKIVIVPPFWKTNW
+872 
-886 AMLGYFI
+886 
-893 LILIALYFTY
+893 
-903 RIIFN
+903 
-908 FNRLRN
+908 LR
-914 RINVEKQLTEYKLV
+914 

-966 IYKNAWHMRNLISE
+966 IYKNAWYMRNLISE

>member
-1 MKRCIFVTS
+1 LFIFNEEICPNDQSGILTDILAKTS
-10 NQNNPNHYMKY
+10 DIYLSYKQNNITVEFASFNYNNDRNRLFEYRLEGFDKAWTQTTGTTITYTNLPPGEYILRARPLAGKENLDEEVHLNIHVSAPFYATVWAY
-21 KLLCLFVL
+21 FFYLLCLLGVMIAFIRFKTRQAAL
-29 LSFSLSDLYADI
+29 KSSLEFERKEKERI
-41 ELSSKQMRTSDGLP
+41 E
-55 SNSVRCMFQD
+55 
-65 SKGFLWLGTLDGLTR
+65 
-80 YDGNTFLT
+80 
-88 YQLESGKHDQI
+88 
-99 SLADNRIKHV
+99 
-109 AEDKNGFLWIKTVP
+109 
-123 ELFSCYDLQKACF
+123 EL
-136 VDFTGTGSDGENYS
+136 N
-150 EIFMSSNGDVWLWH
+150 
-164 RRNGVR
+164 
-170 QIVCEDD
+170 
-177 RTMTSVKFRTKF
+177 
-189 GNLPDD
+189 
-195 RIKFINEDSSGR
+195 
-207 IWIGTMQ
+207 
-214 GLASVYKGKV
+214 
-224 EFIDRKLNFSSSFPH
+224 
-239 GEDMYFL
+239 
-246 TKSGDVYRCV
+246 
-256 NGSKKI
+256 
-262 DCLASLSAIA
+262 
-272 GNTSVST
+272 
-279 HSLIKDKWV
+279 
-288 IFTSSEGVY
+288 
-297 EFDFQ
+297 
-302 NFQITPCRELKINNG
+302 
-317 KVIHDNYGDCWAYN
+317 
-331 NTGRI
+331 
-336 YYINSKSGEIKDF
+336 
-349 QLIPEEKMKYIDYE
+349 
-363 RYHVVRD
+363 
-370 DRGIVWIS
+370 
-378 TYGNGLFTYD
+378 
-388 IQEDRLE
+388 
-395 HFVSEGKNA
+395 
-404 GPIGSDFLLC
+404 
-414 LMKDRTGGIWVSS
+414 
-427 EYSGLSHISISN
+427 
-439 KGITH
+439 
-444 VYPESPD
+444 
-451 VFDRSNT
+451 
-458 IRLLTKMSNG
+458 
-468 DIWAGTRRGGLY
+468 
-480 NYDSHLKTKID
+480 
-491 NHYLPYN
+491 
-498 IYAISE
+498 
-504 DSRGNIWMG
+504 
-513 TRGDG
+513 
-518 LKIGDTWYKRDPS
+518 
-531 NLFALSHSN
+531 
-540 IYSILRDKKNRMWVG
+540 
-555 TFGGGLELAEPTEK
+555 
-569 GQYKFRHFFQG
+569 
-580 KKYGLQIVRVMTEDE
+580 
-595 KGMIWM
+595 
-601 GTSEGI
+601 
-607 CIFHPDSLIANEDNY
+607 
-622 HLFSYTDGNFCSNEI
+622 
-637 RCLFRDSK
+637 
-645 GRMWVGTSGAG
+645 
-656 LNLCELTDDC
+656 
-666 QSLKYTHYGI
+666 
-676 AEGLVNNMVQSILED
+676 
-691 HSGQL
+691 
-696 WIATEY
+696 
-702 GISRFNP
+702 
-709 NSHSF
+709 
-714 ENYFFS
+714 
-720 SYTLGNVYSEN
+720 
-731 SACMGADGKLI
+731 
-742 FGTNYGLTII
+742 
-752 DPKKIPTERLLSP
+752 
-765 IVITGLS
+765 
-772 VNGIQVKPN
+772 QVK
-781 MPGSPLQESLAY
+781 
-793 SDKITLKYFQN
+793 
-804 SFMLDFST
+804 
-812 LDYSDNGQIKY
+812 
-823 MYWLENYDK
+823 
-832 GWNVPSSLSFATY
+832 
-845 KYLEPGSYIFHV
+845 
-857 KYCDGAGIWNDTETT
+857 
-872 LKIVIVPPFWKTNW
+872 
-886 AMLGYFI
+886 
-893 LILIALYFTY
+893 
-903 RIIFN
+903 
-908 FNRLRN
+908 LR
-914 RINVEKQLTEYKLV
+914 

>member
-1 MKRCIFVTS
+1 MVMAEAT
-10 NQNNPNHYMKY
+10 NHYFKH
-21 KLLCLFVL
+21 LGV
-29 LSFSLSDLYADI
+29 
-41 ELSSKQMRTSDGLP
+41 SDGLSQVCIP
-55 SNSVRCMFQD
+55 SIYQD
-65 SKGFLWLGTLDGLTR
+65 ELGAVWLGTTEGLNRYNGKDVRVFQPSESNHGLTNNEINELC
-80 YDGNTFLT
+80 G
-88 YQLESGKHDQI
+88 
-99 SLADNRIKHV
+99 
-109 AEDKNGFLWIKTVP
+109 DKNGRMYIRSGNDLIKLDIYTEQFTCLRQKGVYGLFCKKDTLWVSCADGIYYYTGQGTELTFFARVQKGFVGRALYVDRETVWVVTRKYLVAISREDP
-123 ELFSCYDLQKACF
+123 LRQEILLTLDKGNCILGDSSGNIWVGAWNGLYRVSPDRETTAYVSHSGMGELSDNQVRCVLEDDFKHIWVGTFKGIDCYDPIT
-136 VDFTGTGSDGENYS
+136 DTWSHYTRYGS
-150 EIFMSSNGDVWLWH
+150 SSNSLSHTSILSLHKDMQGNIWVGTYYG
-164 RRNGVR
+164 GVNVFNPSKTSNHFYYAEPL
-170 QIVCEDD
+170 QEDCLSFPVVGK
-177 RTMTSVKFRTKF
+177 MA
-189 GNLPDD
+189 
-195 RIKFINEDSSGR
+195 EDSSGR
-207 IWIGTMQ
+207 LWICTEGGGLNCYNADTGIFTRYQHRKGDASSVGSNNLKSIFYRKENERLYVGAHLGGIFVLDLKSNKGHTLHNIVGDPTSLPHEIVNDIQEYKDGLALLTQ
-214 GLASVYKGKV
+214 GGVAFMDPVTEKFSPLSNDVNVRKLLNKRYAFETFLIDSRQRMWLASVNGGVICVDLPSSKITEYAMDTNNPSSIGRFKV
-224 EFIDRKLNFSSSFPH
+224 VH
-239 GEDMYFL
+239 
-246 TKSGDVYRCV
+246 
-256 NGSKKI
+256 
-262 DCLASLSAIA
+262 
-272 GNTSVST
+272 
-279 HSLIKDKWV
+279 
-288 IFTSSEGVY
+288 IF
-297 EFDFQ
+297 
-302 NFQITPCRELKINNG
+302 
-317 KVIHDNYGDCWAYN
+317 
-331 NTGRI
+331 
-336 YYINSKSGEIKDF
+336 
-349 QLIPEEKMKYIDYE
+349 
-363 RYHVVRD
+363 
-370 DRGIVWIS
+370 
-378 TYGNGLFTYD
+378 
-388 IQEDRLE
+388 
-395 HFVSEGKNA
+395 
-404 GPIGSDFLLC
+404 
-414 LMKDRTGGIWVSS
+414 
-427 EYSGLSHISISN
+427 
-439 KGITH
+439 
-444 VYPESPD
+444 
-451 VFDRSNT
+451 
-458 IRLLTKMSNG
+458 
-468 DIWAGTRRGGLY
+468 
-480 NYDSHLKTKID
+480 
-491 NHYLPYN
+491 
-498 IYAISE
+498 E
-504 DSRGNIWMG
+504 DSRGSVFFCTIGSGIYEYQEGEQSFKSYSTSNQCLPSDYCYYICESVEDHRLFILHG
-513 TRGDG
+513 KG
-518 LKIGDTWYKRDPS
+518 L
-531 NLFALSHSN
+531 
-540 IYSILRDKKNRMWVG
+540 SIFNR
-555 TFGGGLELAEPTEK
+555 EK
-569 GQYKFRHFFQG
+569 GE
-580 KKYGLQIVRVMTEDE
+580 VENT
-595 KGMIWM
+595 
-601 GTSEGI
+601 
-607 CIFHPDSLIANEDNY
+607 Y
-622 HLFSYTDGNFCSNEI
+622 HLFNQTYSQGSALYLDKNGTLFISGTNGLALFQKQSLYALPSKNLLNFDKLFIFNEEI
-637 RCLFRDSK
+637 CPNDQ
-645 GRMWVGTSGAG
+645 SGI
-656 LNLCELTDDC
+656 LTDILAKTSDIYLSYK
-666 QSLKYTHYGI
+666 QNNITVEFASFNYNNDRNRLFEYRLEGFDKAWTQTTGTTITYTNLPPGEY
-676 AEGLVNNMVQSILED
+676 ILRARPLAGKENLD
-691 HSGQL
+691 EEVHLNIHVSAPFY
-696 WIATEY
+696 ATVWA
-702 GISRFNP
+702 
-709 NSHSF
+709 
-714 ENYFFS
+714 YFFYLLCLLGVMIAFIRFKTRQAALKS
-720 SYTLGNVYSEN
+720 SLE
-731 SACMGADGKLI
+731 
-742 FGTNYGLTII
+742 F
-752 DPKKIPTERLLSP
+752 ERKEKERIEEL
-765 IVITGLS
+765 
-772 VNGIQVKPN
+772 NQVK
-781 MPGSPLQESLAY
+781 
-793 SDKITLKYFQN
+793 
-804 SFMLDFST
+804 
-812 LDYSDNGQIKY
+812 
-823 MYWLENYDK
+823 
-832 GWNVPSSLSFATY
+832 
-845 KYLEPGSYIFHV
+845 
-857 KYCDGAGIWNDTETT
+857 
-872 LKIVIVPPFWKTNW
+872 
-886 AMLGYFI
+886 
-893 LILIALYFTY
+893 
-903 RIIFN
+903 
-908 FNRLRN
+908 LR
-914 RINVEKQLTEYKLV
+914 

-997 EQNLVT
+997 EQNLVA

-1263 TNVELSHISVVLLT
+1263 TNVKLSHISVVLLT

>member
-1 MKRCIFVTS
+1 MLDLKSNKGHTLHNIVGDPTSLPHEIVNDIQEYKDGLALLTQGGVAFMDPVTEKFSPLS
-10 NQNNPNHYMKY
+10 NDVNVR
-21 KLLCLFVL
+21 KLLNKR
-29 LSFSLSDLYADI
+29 YAF
-41 ELSSKQMRTSDGLP
+41 E
-55 SNSVRCMFQD
+55 
-65 SKGFLWLGTLDGLTR
+65 
-80 YDGNTFLT
+80 TFLID
-88 YQLESGKHDQI
+88 S
-99 SLADNRIKHV
+99 
-109 AEDKNGFLWIKTVP
+109 
-123 ELFSCYDLQKACF
+123 
-136 VDFTGTGSDGENYS
+136 
-150 EIFMSSNGDVWLWH
+150 
-164 RRNGVR
+164 R
-170 QIVCEDD
+170 Q
-177 RTMTSVKFRTKF
+177 RM
-189 GNLPDD
+189 
-195 RIKFINEDSSGR
+195 
-207 IWIGTMQ
+207 W
-214 GLASVYKGKV
+214 LASVNGGVICVDLPSSKITEYAMDTNNPSSIGRFKV
-224 EFIDRKLNFSSSFPH
+224 VH
-239 GEDMYFL
+239 
-246 TKSGDVYRCV
+246 
-256 NGSKKI
+256 
-262 DCLASLSAIA
+262 
-272 GNTSVST
+272 
-279 HSLIKDKWV
+279 
-288 IFTSSEGVY
+288 IF
-297 EFDFQ
+297 
-302 NFQITPCRELKINNG
+302 
-317 KVIHDNYGDCWAYN
+317 
-331 NTGRI
+331 
-336 YYINSKSGEIKDF
+336 
-349 QLIPEEKMKYIDYE
+349 
-363 RYHVVRD
+363 
-370 DRGIVWIS
+370 
-378 TYGNGLFTYD
+378 
-388 IQEDRLE
+388 
-395 HFVSEGKNA
+395 
-404 GPIGSDFLLC
+404 
-414 LMKDRTGGIWVSS
+414 
-427 EYSGLSHISISN
+427 
-439 KGITH
+439 
-444 VYPESPD
+444 
-451 VFDRSNT
+451 
-458 IRLLTKMSNG
+458 
-468 DIWAGTRRGGLY
+468 
-480 NYDSHLKTKID
+480 
-491 NHYLPYN
+491 
-498 IYAISE
+498 E
-504 DSRGNIWMG
+504 DSRGSVFFCTIGSGIYEYQEGEQSFKSYSTSNQCLPSDYCYYICESVEDHRLFILHG
-513 TRGDG
+513 KG
-518 LKIGDTWYKRDPS
+518 L
-531 NLFALSHSN
+531 
-540 IYSILRDKKNRMWVG
+540 SIFNR
-555 TFGGGLELAEPTEK
+555 EK
-569 GQYKFRHFFQG
+569 GE
-580 KKYGLQIVRVMTEDE
+580 VENT
-595 KGMIWM
+595 
-601 GTSEGI
+601 
-607 CIFHPDSLIANEDNY
+607 Y
-622 HLFSYTDGNFCSNEI
+622 HLFNQTYSQGSALYLDKNGTLFISGTNGLALFQKQSLYALPSKNLLNFDKLFIFNEEI
-637 RCLFRDSK
+637 CPNDQ
-645 GRMWVGTSGAG
+645 SGI
-656 LNLCELTDDC
+656 LTDILAKTSDIYLSYK
-666 QSLKYTHYGI
+666 QNNITVEFASFNYNNDRNRLFEYRLEGFDKAWTQTTGTTITYTNLPPGEY
-676 AEGLVNNMVQSILED
+676 ILRARPLAGKENLD
-691 HSGQL
+691 EEVHLNIHVSAPFY
-696 WIATEY
+696 ATVWA
-702 GISRFNP
+702 
-709 NSHSF
+709 
-714 ENYFFS
+714 YFFYLLCLLGVMIAFIRFKTRQAALKS
-720 SYTLGNVYSEN
+720 SLE
-731 SACMGADGKLI
+731 
-742 FGTNYGLTII
+742 F
-752 DPKKIPTERLLSP
+752 ERKEKERIEEL
-765 IVITGLS
+765 
-772 VNGIQVKPN
+772 NQVK
-781 MPGSPLQESLAY
+781 
-793 SDKITLKYFQN
+793 
-804 SFMLDFST
+804 
-812 LDYSDNGQIKY
+812 
-823 MYWLENYDK
+823 
-832 GWNVPSSLSFATY
+832 
-845 KYLEPGSYIFHV
+845 
-857 KYCDGAGIWNDTETT
+857 
-872 LKIVIVPPFWKTNW
+872 
-886 AMLGYFI
+886 
-893 LILIALYFTY
+893 
-903 RIIFN
+903 
-908 FNRLRN
+908 LR
-914 RINVEKQLTEYKLV
+914 

-966 IYKNAWHMRNLISE
+966 IYKNAWYMRNLISE

-997 EQNLVT
+997 EQNLVA

-1407 NHPELNISEIS
+1407 NHSELNISEIS

>member
-1 MKRCIFVTS
+1 MYIVT
-10 NQNNPNHYMKY
+10 NNITVEFASFNYNNDRNRLFEYRLEGFDKAWTQTTGTTITYTNLPPGEYILRARPLAGKENLDEEVHLNIHVSAPFYATVWAY
-21 KLLCLFVL
+21 FFYLLCLLGVMIAFIRFKTRQAAL
-29 LSFSLSDLYADI
+29 KSSLEFERKEKERI
-41 ELSSKQMRTSDGLP
+41 E
-55 SNSVRCMFQD
+55 
-65 SKGFLWLGTLDGLTR
+65 
-80 YDGNTFLT
+80 
-88 YQLESGKHDQI
+88 
-99 SLADNRIKHV
+99 
-109 AEDKNGFLWIKTVP
+109 
-123 ELFSCYDLQKACF
+123 EL
-136 VDFTGTGSDGENYS
+136 N
-150 EIFMSSNGDVWLWH
+150 
-164 RRNGVR
+164 
-170 QIVCEDD
+170 
-177 RTMTSVKFRTKF
+177 
-189 GNLPDD
+189 
-195 RIKFINEDSSGR
+195 
-207 IWIGTMQ
+207 
-214 GLASVYKGKV
+214 
-224 EFIDRKLNFSSSFPH
+224 
-239 GEDMYFL
+239 
-246 TKSGDVYRCV
+246 
-256 NGSKKI
+256 
-262 DCLASLSAIA
+262 
-272 GNTSVST
+272 
-279 HSLIKDKWV
+279 
-288 IFTSSEGVY
+288 
-297 EFDFQ
+297 
-302 NFQITPCRELKINNG
+302 
-317 KVIHDNYGDCWAYN
+317 
-331 NTGRI
+331 
-336 YYINSKSGEIKDF
+336 
-349 QLIPEEKMKYIDYE
+349 
-363 RYHVVRD
+363 
-370 DRGIVWIS
+370 
-378 TYGNGLFTYD
+378 
-388 IQEDRLE
+388 
-395 HFVSEGKNA
+395 
-404 GPIGSDFLLC
+404 
-414 LMKDRTGGIWVSS
+414 
-427 EYSGLSHISISN
+427 
-439 KGITH
+439 
-444 VYPESPD
+444 
-451 VFDRSNT
+451 
-458 IRLLTKMSNG
+458 
-468 DIWAGTRRGGLY
+468 
-480 NYDSHLKTKID
+480 
-491 NHYLPYN
+491 
-498 IYAISE
+498 
-504 DSRGNIWMG
+504 
-513 TRGDG
+513 
-518 LKIGDTWYKRDPS
+518 
-531 NLFALSHSN
+531 
-540 IYSILRDKKNRMWVG
+540 
-555 TFGGGLELAEPTEK
+555 
-569 GQYKFRHFFQG
+569 
-580 KKYGLQIVRVMTEDE
+580 
-595 KGMIWM
+595 
-601 GTSEGI
+601 
-607 CIFHPDSLIANEDNY
+607 
-622 HLFSYTDGNFCSNEI
+622 
-637 RCLFRDSK
+637 
-645 GRMWVGTSGAG
+645 
-656 LNLCELTDDC
+656 
-666 QSLKYTHYGI
+666 
-676 AEGLVNNMVQSILED
+676 
-691 HSGQL
+691 
-696 WIATEY
+696 
-702 GISRFNP
+702 
-709 NSHSF
+709 
-714 ENYFFS
+714 
-720 SYTLGNVYSEN
+720 
-731 SACMGADGKLI
+731 
-742 FGTNYGLTII
+742 
-752 DPKKIPTERLLSP
+752 
-765 IVITGLS
+765 
-772 VNGIQVKPN
+772 QVK
-781 MPGSPLQESLAY
+781 
-793 SDKITLKYFQN
+793 
-804 SFMLDFST
+804 
-812 LDYSDNGQIKY
+812 
-823 MYWLENYDK
+823 
-832 GWNVPSSLSFATY
+832 
-845 KYLEPGSYIFHV
+845 
-857 KYCDGAGIWNDTETT
+857 
-872 LKIVIVPPFWKTNW
+872 
-886 AMLGYFI
+886 
-893 LILIALYFTY
+893 
-903 RIIFN
+903 
-908 FNRLRN
+908 LR
-914 RINVEKQLTEYKLV
+914 

-936 FRTPLTL
+936 FRIPLTL

-1009 MCFYEYAQKKEITY
+1009 MCLYEYAQKKEITY

-1263 TNVELSHISVVLLT
+1263 TNVELSHISVILLT

>member
-1 MKRCIFVTS
+1 MFIFNEEICLNDQSGILTDILAKTS
-10 NQNNPNHYMKY
+10 DIYLSYKQNNITVEFASFNYNNDRNRLFEYRLEGFDKAWTQTTGTTITYTNLPPGEYILRARPLAGKENLDEEVHLNIHVSAPFYATVWAY
-21 KLLCLFVL
+21 FFYLLCLLGVMIAFIRFKTRQAAL
-29 LSFSLSDLYADI
+29 KSSLEFERKEKERI
-41 ELSSKQMRTSDGLP
+41 E
-55 SNSVRCMFQD
+55 
-65 SKGFLWLGTLDGLTR
+65 
-80 YDGNTFLT
+80 
-88 YQLESGKHDQI
+88 
-99 SLADNRIKHV
+99 
-109 AEDKNGFLWIKTVP
+109 
-123 ELFSCYDLQKACF
+123 EL
-136 VDFTGTGSDGENYS
+136 N
-150 EIFMSSNGDVWLWH
+150 
-164 RRNGVR
+164 
-170 QIVCEDD
+170 
-177 RTMTSVKFRTKF
+177 
-189 GNLPDD
+189 
-195 RIKFINEDSSGR
+195 
-207 IWIGTMQ
+207 
-214 GLASVYKGKV
+214 
-224 EFIDRKLNFSSSFPH
+224 
-239 GEDMYFL
+239 
-246 TKSGDVYRCV
+246 
-256 NGSKKI
+256 
-262 DCLASLSAIA
+262 
-272 GNTSVST
+272 
-279 HSLIKDKWV
+279 
-288 IFTSSEGVY
+288 
-297 EFDFQ
+297 
-302 NFQITPCRELKINNG
+302 
-317 KVIHDNYGDCWAYN
+317 
-331 NTGRI
+331 
-336 YYINSKSGEIKDF
+336 
-349 QLIPEEKMKYIDYE
+349 
-363 RYHVVRD
+363 
-370 DRGIVWIS
+370 
-378 TYGNGLFTYD
+378 
-388 IQEDRLE
+388 
-395 HFVSEGKNA
+395 
-404 GPIGSDFLLC
+404 
-414 LMKDRTGGIWVSS
+414 
-427 EYSGLSHISISN
+427 
-439 KGITH
+439 
-444 VYPESPD
+444 
-451 VFDRSNT
+451 
-458 IRLLTKMSNG
+458 
-468 DIWAGTRRGGLY
+468 
-480 NYDSHLKTKID
+480 
-491 NHYLPYN
+491 
-498 IYAISE
+498 
-504 DSRGNIWMG
+504 
-513 TRGDG
+513 
-518 LKIGDTWYKRDPS
+518 
-531 NLFALSHSN
+531 
-540 IYSILRDKKNRMWVG
+540 
-555 TFGGGLELAEPTEK
+555 
-569 GQYKFRHFFQG
+569 
-580 KKYGLQIVRVMTEDE
+580 
-595 KGMIWM
+595 
-601 GTSEGI
+601 
-607 CIFHPDSLIANEDNY
+607 
-622 HLFSYTDGNFCSNEI
+622 
-637 RCLFRDSK
+637 
-645 GRMWVGTSGAG
+645 
-656 LNLCELTDDC
+656 
-666 QSLKYTHYGI
+666 
-676 AEGLVNNMVQSILED
+676 
-691 HSGQL
+691 
-696 WIATEY
+696 
-702 GISRFNP
+702 
-709 NSHSF
+709 
-714 ENYFFS
+714 
-720 SYTLGNVYSEN
+720 
-731 SACMGADGKLI
+731 
-742 FGTNYGLTII
+742 
-752 DPKKIPTERLLSP
+752 
-765 IVITGLS
+765 
-772 VNGIQVKPN
+772 QVK
-781 MPGSPLQESLAY
+781 
-793 SDKITLKYFQN
+793 
-804 SFMLDFST
+804 
-812 LDYSDNGQIKY
+812 
-823 MYWLENYDK
+823 
-832 GWNVPSSLSFATY
+832 
-845 KYLEPGSYIFHV
+845 
-857 KYCDGAGIWNDTETT
+857 
-872 LKIVIVPPFWKTNW
+872 
-886 AMLGYFI
+886 
-893 LILIALYFTY
+893 
-903 RIIFN
+903 
-908 FNRLRN
+908 LR
-914 RINVEKQLTEYKLV
+914 

-1263 TNVELSHISVVLLT
+1263 TNVELSHISVILLT

>member
-1 MKRCIFVTS
+1 MKKEKHSAMRYFRWTAI
-10 NQNNPNHYMKY
+10 
-21 KLLCLFVL
+21 LLCLIGITACRQDTPRFRIGVAQCSDDSWRHKMNDEILREAMFYDGVSVEIRSAGDDNRRQAEDIHYFMDKGVDL
-29 LSFSLSDLYADI
+29 LIISANEAAPMTPIVEEAYRKGIPVITVDRKILSDKYTAYI
-41 ELSSKQMRTSDGLP
+41 G
-55 SNSVRCMFQD
+55 
-65 SKGFLWLGTLDGLTR
+65 
-80 YDGNTFLT
+80 
-88 YQLESGKHDQI
+88 
-99 SLADNRIKHV
+99 ADNYEIGRAVGNYIASRLKGKGNIVELTGLSGSTPAMERHQGFMAAISHFPEIKLIDKADAAWERGP
-109 AEDKNGFLWIKTVP
+109 AEVEMDSML
-123 ELFSCYDLQKACF
+123 
-136 VDFTGTGSDGENYS
+136 
-150 EIFMSSNGDVWLWH
+150 
-164 RRNGVR
+164 RRHSKIDAVYAHN
-170 QIVCEDD
+170 
-177 RTMTSVKFRTKF
+177 
-189 GNLPDD
+189 D
-195 RIKFINEDSSGR
+195 RIAPGAYQAAKKAGR
-207 IWIGTMQ
+207 EKEMIFVGIDA
-214 GLASVYKGKV
+214 LPGK
-224 EFIDRKLNFSSSFPH
+224 
-239 GEDMYFL
+239 
-246 TKSGDVYRCV
+246 
-256 NGSKKI
+256 
-262 DCLASLSAIA
+262 
-272 GNTSVST
+272 
-279 HSLIKDKWV
+279 
-288 IFTSSEGVY
+288 
-297 EFDFQ
+297 
-302 NFQITPCRELKINNG
+302 
-317 KVIHDNYGDCWAYN
+317 
-331 NTGRI
+331 
-336 YYINSKSGEIKDF
+336 
-349 QLIPEEKMKYIDYE
+349 
-363 RYHVVRD
+363 
-370 DRGIVWIS
+370 
-378 TYGNGLFTYD
+378 GNGLELVLDSVLDATFIYPTNGD
-388 IQEDRLE
+388 KVLQLAMNILE
-395 HFVSEGKNA
+395 KKSYPRETVMNTA
-404 GPIGSDFLLC
+404 VV
-414 LMKDRTGGIWVSS
+414 DRTNAHIMQLQTTHIS
-427 EYSGLSHISISN
+427 ELDQKIETLNGRISGYLSRVATQQVIMYGSLLILLLVAGLLLVVYKSLRSKNRLNRELSEQKKQLEEQRDKLEEQRDQLIQLSHQLEEA
-439 KGITH
+439 TH
-444 VYPESPD
+444 
-451 VFDRSNT
+451 
-458 IRLLTKMSNG
+458 
-468 DIWAGTRRGGLY
+468 A
-480 NYDSHLKTKID
+480 
-491 NHYLPYN
+491 
-498 IYAISE
+498 
-504 DSRGNIWMG
+504 
-513 TRGDG
+513 
-518 LKIGDTWYKRDPS
+518 
-531 NLFALSHSN
+531 
-540 IYSILRDKKNRMWVG
+540 
-555 TFGGGLELAEPTEK
+555 
-569 GQYKFRHFFQG
+569 
-580 KKYGLQIVRVMTEDE
+580 
-595 KGMIWM
+595 
-601 GTSEGI
+601 
-607 CIFHPDSLIANEDNY
+607 
-622 HLFSYTDGNFCSNEI
+622 
-637 RCLFRDSK
+637 
-645 GRMWVGTSGAG
+645 
-656 LNLCELTDDC
+656 
-666 QSLKYTHYGI
+666 
-676 AEGLVNNMVQSILED
+676 
-691 HSGQL
+691 
-696 WIATEY
+696 
-702 GISRFNP
+702 
-709 NSHSF
+709 
-714 ENYFFS
+714 
-720 SYTLGNVYSEN
+720 
-731 SACMGADGKLI
+731 
-742 FGTNYGLTII
+742 
-752 DPKKIPTERLLSP
+752 
-765 IVITGLS
+765 
-772 VNGIQVKPN
+772 
-781 MPGSPLQESLAY
+781 
-793 SDKITLKYFQN
+793 
-804 SFMLDFST
+804 
-812 LDYSDNGQIKY
+812 
-823 MYWLENYDK
+823 
-832 GWNVPSSLSFATY
+832 
-845 KYLEPGSYIFHV
+845 
-857 KYCDGAGIWNDTETT
+857 
-872 LKIVIVPPFWKTNW
+872 
-886 AMLGYFI
+886 
-893 LILIALYFTY
+893 
-903 RIIFN
+903 
-908 FNRLRN
+908 
-914 RINVEKQLTEYKLV
+914 KLV

-1263 TNVELSHISVVLLT
+1263 TNVELSHISVILLT

>member
-1 MKRCIFVTS
+1 MQSLYFEFAS
-10 NQNNPNHYMKY
+10 FNYNNDRNRLFEYRLEGFDKAWTQTTGTTITYTNLPPGEYILRARPLAGKENLDEEVHLNIHVSAPFYATVWAY
-21 KLLCLFVL
+21 FFYLLCLLGVMIAFIRFKTRQAAL
-29 LSFSLSDLYADI
+29 KSSLEFERKEKERI
-41 ELSSKQMRTSDGLP
+41 E
-55 SNSVRCMFQD
+55 
-65 SKGFLWLGTLDGLTR
+65 
-80 YDGNTFLT
+80 
-88 YQLESGKHDQI
+88 
-99 SLADNRIKHV
+99 
-109 AEDKNGFLWIKTVP
+109 
-123 ELFSCYDLQKACF
+123 EL
-136 VDFTGTGSDGENYS
+136 N
-150 EIFMSSNGDVWLWH
+150 
-164 RRNGVR
+164 
-170 QIVCEDD
+170 
-177 RTMTSVKFRTKF
+177 
-189 GNLPDD
+189 
-195 RIKFINEDSSGR
+195 
-207 IWIGTMQ
+207 
-214 GLASVYKGKV
+214 
-224 EFIDRKLNFSSSFPH
+224 
-239 GEDMYFL
+239 
-246 TKSGDVYRCV
+246 
-256 NGSKKI
+256 
-262 DCLASLSAIA
+262 
-272 GNTSVST
+272 
-279 HSLIKDKWV
+279 
-288 IFTSSEGVY
+288 
-297 EFDFQ
+297 
-302 NFQITPCRELKINNG
+302 
-317 KVIHDNYGDCWAYN
+317 
-331 NTGRI
+331 
-336 YYINSKSGEIKDF
+336 
-349 QLIPEEKMKYIDYE
+349 
-363 RYHVVRD
+363 
-370 DRGIVWIS
+370 
-378 TYGNGLFTYD
+378 
-388 IQEDRLE
+388 
-395 HFVSEGKNA
+395 
-404 GPIGSDFLLC
+404 
-414 LMKDRTGGIWVSS
+414 
-427 EYSGLSHISISN
+427 
-439 KGITH
+439 
-444 VYPESPD
+444 
-451 VFDRSNT
+451 
-458 IRLLTKMSNG
+458 
-468 DIWAGTRRGGLY
+468 
-480 NYDSHLKTKID
+480 
-491 NHYLPYN
+491 
-498 IYAISE
+498 
-504 DSRGNIWMG
+504 
-513 TRGDG
+513 
-518 LKIGDTWYKRDPS
+518 
-531 NLFALSHSN
+531 
-540 IYSILRDKKNRMWVG
+540 
-555 TFGGGLELAEPTEK
+555 
-569 GQYKFRHFFQG
+569 
-580 KKYGLQIVRVMTEDE
+580 
-595 KGMIWM
+595 
-601 GTSEGI
+601 
-607 CIFHPDSLIANEDNY
+607 
-622 HLFSYTDGNFCSNEI
+622 
-637 RCLFRDSK
+637 
-645 GRMWVGTSGAG
+645 
-656 LNLCELTDDC
+656 
-666 QSLKYTHYGI
+666 
-676 AEGLVNNMVQSILED
+676 
-691 HSGQL
+691 
-696 WIATEY
+696 
-702 GISRFNP
+702 
-709 NSHSF
+709 
-714 ENYFFS
+714 
-720 SYTLGNVYSEN
+720 
-731 SACMGADGKLI
+731 
-742 FGTNYGLTII
+742 
-752 DPKKIPTERLLSP
+752 
-765 IVITGLS
+765 
-772 VNGIQVKPN
+772 QVK
-781 MPGSPLQESLAY
+781 
-793 SDKITLKYFQN
+793 
-804 SFMLDFST
+804 
-812 LDYSDNGQIKY
+812 
-823 MYWLENYDK
+823 
-832 GWNVPSSLSFATY
+832 
-845 KYLEPGSYIFHV
+845 
-857 KYCDGAGIWNDTETT
+857 
-872 LKIVIVPPFWKTNW
+872 
-886 AMLGYFI
+886 
-893 LILIALYFTY
+893 
-903 RIIFN
+903 
-908 FNRLRN
+908 LR
-914 RINVEKQLTEYKLV
+914 

-1263 TNVELSHISVVLLT
+1263 TNVELSHISVILLT

>member
-1 MKRCIFVTS
+1 MTDILAKTS
-10 NQNNPNHYMKY
+10 DIYLSYKQNNITVEFASFNYNNDRNRLFEYRLEGFDKAWTQTTGTTITYTNLPPGEYILRARPLAGKENLDEEVHLNIHVSAPFYATVWAY
-21 KLLCLFVL
+21 FFYLLCLLGVMIAFIRFKTRQAAL
-29 LSFSLSDLYADI
+29 KSSLEFERKEKERI
-41 ELSSKQMRTSDGLP
+41 E
-55 SNSVRCMFQD
+55 
-65 SKGFLWLGTLDGLTR
+65 
-80 YDGNTFLT
+80 
-88 YQLESGKHDQI
+88 
-99 SLADNRIKHV
+99 
-109 AEDKNGFLWIKTVP
+109 
-123 ELFSCYDLQKACF
+123 EL
-136 VDFTGTGSDGENYS
+136 N
-150 EIFMSSNGDVWLWH
+150 
-164 RRNGVR
+164 
-170 QIVCEDD
+170 
-177 RTMTSVKFRTKF
+177 
-189 GNLPDD
+189 
-195 RIKFINEDSSGR
+195 
-207 IWIGTMQ
+207 
-214 GLASVYKGKV
+214 
-224 EFIDRKLNFSSSFPH
+224 
-239 GEDMYFL
+239 
-246 TKSGDVYRCV
+246 
-256 NGSKKI
+256 
-262 DCLASLSAIA
+262 
-272 GNTSVST
+272 
-279 HSLIKDKWV
+279 
-288 IFTSSEGVY
+288 
-297 EFDFQ
+297 
-302 NFQITPCRELKINNG
+302 
-317 KVIHDNYGDCWAYN
+317 
-331 NTGRI
+331 
-336 YYINSKSGEIKDF
+336 
-349 QLIPEEKMKYIDYE
+349 
-363 RYHVVRD
+363 
-370 DRGIVWIS
+370 
-378 TYGNGLFTYD
+378 
-388 IQEDRLE
+388 
-395 HFVSEGKNA
+395 
-404 GPIGSDFLLC
+404 
-414 LMKDRTGGIWVSS
+414 
-427 EYSGLSHISISN
+427 
-439 KGITH
+439 
-444 VYPESPD
+444 
-451 VFDRSNT
+451 
-458 IRLLTKMSNG
+458 
-468 DIWAGTRRGGLY
+468 
-480 NYDSHLKTKID
+480 
-491 NHYLPYN
+491 
-498 IYAISE
+498 
-504 DSRGNIWMG
+504 
-513 TRGDG
+513 
-518 LKIGDTWYKRDPS
+518 
-531 NLFALSHSN
+531 
-540 IYSILRDKKNRMWVG
+540 
-555 TFGGGLELAEPTEK
+555 
-569 GQYKFRHFFQG
+569 
-580 KKYGLQIVRVMTEDE
+580 
-595 KGMIWM
+595 
-601 GTSEGI
+601 
-607 CIFHPDSLIANEDNY
+607 
-622 HLFSYTDGNFCSNEI
+622 
-637 RCLFRDSK
+637 
-645 GRMWVGTSGAG
+645 
-656 LNLCELTDDC
+656 
-666 QSLKYTHYGI
+666 
-676 AEGLVNNMVQSILED
+676 
-691 HSGQL
+691 
-696 WIATEY
+696 
-702 GISRFNP
+702 
-709 NSHSF
+709 
-714 ENYFFS
+714 
-720 SYTLGNVYSEN
+720 
-731 SACMGADGKLI
+731 
-742 FGTNYGLTII
+742 
-752 DPKKIPTERLLSP
+752 
-765 IVITGLS
+765 
-772 VNGIQVKPN
+772 QVK
-781 MPGSPLQESLAY
+781 
-793 SDKITLKYFQN
+793 
-804 SFMLDFST
+804 
-812 LDYSDNGQIKY
+812 
-823 MYWLENYDK
+823 
-832 GWNVPSSLSFATY
+832 
-845 KYLEPGSYIFHV
+845 
-857 KYCDGAGIWNDTETT
+857 
-872 LKIVIVPPFWKTNW
+872 
-886 AMLGYFI
+886 
-893 LILIALYFTY
+893 
-903 RIIFN
+903 
-908 FNRLRN
+908 LR
-914 RINVEKQLTEYKLV
+914 

-1151 DEEMATVESR
+1151 DEEMTTVESR

-1263 TNVELSHISVVLLT
+1263 TNVVLLT

>member
-1 MKRCIFVTS
+1 MFYGYKYNEEICPNDQSGILTDILAKTS
-10 NQNNPNHYMKY
+10 DIYLSYKQNNITVEFASFNYNNDRNRLFEYRLEGFDKAWTQTTGTTITYTNLPPGEYILRARPLAGKENLDEEVHLNIHVSAPFYATVWAY
-21 KLLCLFVL
+21 FFYLLCLLGVMIAFIRFKTRQAAL
-29 LSFSLSDLYADI
+29 KSSLEFERKEKERI
-41 ELSSKQMRTSDGLP
+41 E
-55 SNSVRCMFQD
+55 
-65 SKGFLWLGTLDGLTR
+65 
-80 YDGNTFLT
+80 
-88 YQLESGKHDQI
+88 
-99 SLADNRIKHV
+99 
-109 AEDKNGFLWIKTVP
+109 
-123 ELFSCYDLQKACF
+123 EL
-136 VDFTGTGSDGENYS
+136 N
-150 EIFMSSNGDVWLWH
+150 
-164 RRNGVR
+164 
-170 QIVCEDD
+170 
-177 RTMTSVKFRTKF
+177 
-189 GNLPDD
+189 
-195 RIKFINEDSSGR
+195 
-207 IWIGTMQ
+207 
-214 GLASVYKGKV
+214 
-224 EFIDRKLNFSSSFPH
+224 
-239 GEDMYFL
+239 
-246 TKSGDVYRCV
+246 
-256 NGSKKI
+256 
-262 DCLASLSAIA
+262 
-272 GNTSVST
+272 
-279 HSLIKDKWV
+279 
-288 IFTSSEGVY
+288 
-297 EFDFQ
+297 
-302 NFQITPCRELKINNG
+302 
-317 KVIHDNYGDCWAYN
+317 
-331 NTGRI
+331 
-336 YYINSKSGEIKDF
+336 
-349 QLIPEEKMKYIDYE
+349 
-363 RYHVVRD
+363 
-370 DRGIVWIS
+370 
-378 TYGNGLFTYD
+378 
-388 IQEDRLE
+388 
-395 HFVSEGKNA
+395 
-404 GPIGSDFLLC
+404 
-414 LMKDRTGGIWVSS
+414 
-427 EYSGLSHISISN
+427 
-439 KGITH
+439 
-444 VYPESPD
+444 
-451 VFDRSNT
+451 
-458 IRLLTKMSNG
+458 
-468 DIWAGTRRGGLY
+468 
-480 NYDSHLKTKID
+480 
-491 NHYLPYN
+491 
-498 IYAISE
+498 
-504 DSRGNIWMG
+504 
-513 TRGDG
+513 
-518 LKIGDTWYKRDPS
+518 
-531 NLFALSHSN
+531 
-540 IYSILRDKKNRMWVG
+540 
-555 TFGGGLELAEPTEK
+555 
-569 GQYKFRHFFQG
+569 
-580 KKYGLQIVRVMTEDE
+580 
-595 KGMIWM
+595 
-601 GTSEGI
+601 
-607 CIFHPDSLIANEDNY
+607 
-622 HLFSYTDGNFCSNEI
+622 
-637 RCLFRDSK
+637 
-645 GRMWVGTSGAG
+645 
-656 LNLCELTDDC
+656 
-666 QSLKYTHYGI
+666 
-676 AEGLVNNMVQSILED
+676 
-691 HSGQL
+691 
-696 WIATEY
+696 
-702 GISRFNP
+702 
-709 NSHSF
+709 
-714 ENYFFS
+714 
-720 SYTLGNVYSEN
+720 
-731 SACMGADGKLI
+731 
-742 FGTNYGLTII
+742 
-752 DPKKIPTERLLSP
+752 
-765 IVITGLS
+765 
-772 VNGIQVKPN
+772 QVK
-781 MPGSPLQESLAY
+781 
-793 SDKITLKYFQN
+793 
-804 SFMLDFST
+804 
-812 LDYSDNGQIKY
+812 
-823 MYWLENYDK
+823 
-832 GWNVPSSLSFATY
+832 
-845 KYLEPGSYIFHV
+845 
-857 KYCDGAGIWNDTETT
+857 
-872 LKIVIVPPFWKTNW
+872 
-886 AMLGYFI
+886 
-893 LILIALYFTY
+893 
-903 RIIFN
+903 
-908 FNRLRN
+908 LR
-914 RINVEKQLTEYKLV
+914 

-966 IYKNAWHMRNLISE
+966 IYKNAWYMRNLISE

>member
-1 MKRCIFVTS
+1 MLDLKSNKGHTLHNIVGDPTSLPHEIVNDIQEYKDGLALLTQGGVAFMDPVTEKFSPLS
-10 NQNNPNHYMKY
+10 NDVNVR
-21 KLLCLFVL
+21 KLLNKR
-29 LSFSLSDLYADI
+29 YAF
-41 ELSSKQMRTSDGLP
+41 E
-55 SNSVRCMFQD
+55 
-65 SKGFLWLGTLDGLTR
+65 
-80 YDGNTFLT
+80 TFLID
-88 YQLESGKHDQI
+88 S
-99 SLADNRIKHV
+99 
-109 AEDKNGFLWIKTVP
+109 
-123 ELFSCYDLQKACF
+123 
-136 VDFTGTGSDGENYS
+136 
-150 EIFMSSNGDVWLWH
+150 
-164 RRNGVR
+164 R
-170 QIVCEDD
+170 Q
-177 RTMTSVKFRTKF
+177 RM
-189 GNLPDD
+189 
-195 RIKFINEDSSGR
+195 
-207 IWIGTMQ
+207 W
-214 GLASVYKGKV
+214 LASVNGGVICVDLPSSKITEYAMDTNNPSSIGRFKV
-224 EFIDRKLNFSSSFPH
+224 VH
-239 GEDMYFL
+239 
-246 TKSGDVYRCV
+246 
-256 NGSKKI
+256 
-262 DCLASLSAIA
+262 
-272 GNTSVST
+272 
-279 HSLIKDKWV
+279 
-288 IFTSSEGVY
+288 IF
-297 EFDFQ
+297 
-302 NFQITPCRELKINNG
+302 
-317 KVIHDNYGDCWAYN
+317 
-331 NTGRI
+331 
-336 YYINSKSGEIKDF
+336 
-349 QLIPEEKMKYIDYE
+349 
-363 RYHVVRD
+363 
-370 DRGIVWIS
+370 
-378 TYGNGLFTYD
+378 
-388 IQEDRLE
+388 
-395 HFVSEGKNA
+395 
-404 GPIGSDFLLC
+404 
-414 LMKDRTGGIWVSS
+414 
-427 EYSGLSHISISN
+427 
-439 KGITH
+439 
-444 VYPESPD
+444 
-451 VFDRSNT
+451 
-458 IRLLTKMSNG
+458 
-468 DIWAGTRRGGLY
+468 
-480 NYDSHLKTKID
+480 
-491 NHYLPYN
+491 
-498 IYAISE
+498 E
-504 DSRGNIWMG
+504 DSRGSVFFCTIGSGIYEYQEGEQSFKSYSTSNQCLPSDYCYYICESVEDHRLFILHG
-513 TRGDG
+513 KG
-518 LKIGDTWYKRDPS
+518 L
-531 NLFALSHSN
+531 
-540 IYSILRDKKNRMWVG
+540 SIFNR
-555 TFGGGLELAEPTEK
+555 EK
-569 GQYKFRHFFQG
+569 GE
-580 KKYGLQIVRVMTEDE
+580 VENT
-595 KGMIWM
+595 
-601 GTSEGI
+601 
-607 CIFHPDSLIANEDNY
+607 Y
-622 HLFSYTDGNFCSNEI
+622 HLFNQTYSQGSALYLDKNGTLFISGTNGLALFQKQSLYALPSKNLLNFDKLFIFNEEI
-637 RCLFRDSK
+637 CPNDQ
-645 GRMWVGTSGAG
+645 SGI
-656 LNLCELTDDC
+656 LTDILAKTSDIYLSYK
-666 QSLKYTHYGI
+666 QNNITVEFASFNYNNDRNRLFEYRLEGFDKAWTQTTGTTITYTNLPPGEY
-676 AEGLVNNMVQSILED
+676 ILRARPLAGKENLD
-691 HSGQL
+691 EEVHLNIHVSAPFY
-696 WIATEY
+696 ATVWA
-702 GISRFNP
+702 
-709 NSHSF
+709 
-714 ENYFFS
+714 YFFYLLCLLGVMIAFIRFKTRQAALKS
-720 SYTLGNVYSEN
+720 SLE
-731 SACMGADGKLI
+731 
-742 FGTNYGLTII
+742 F
-752 DPKKIPTERLLSP
+752 ERKEKERIEEL
-765 IVITGLS
+765 
-772 VNGIQVKPN
+772 NQVK
-781 MPGSPLQESLAY
+781 
-793 SDKITLKYFQN
+793 
-804 SFMLDFST
+804 
-812 LDYSDNGQIKY
+812 
-823 MYWLENYDK
+823 
-832 GWNVPSSLSFATY
+832 
-845 KYLEPGSYIFHV
+845 
-857 KYCDGAGIWNDTETT
+857 
-872 LKIVIVPPFWKTNW
+872 
-886 AMLGYFI
+886 
-893 LILIALYFTY
+893 
-903 RIIFN
+903 
-908 FNRLRN
+908 LR
-914 RINVEKQLTEYKLV
+914 

-997 EQNLVT
+997 EQNLVA

-1263 TNVELSHISVVLLT
+1263 TNVKLSHISVVLLT

>member
-1 MKRCIFVTS
+1 MFYGYKYNEEICPNDQSGILTDILAKTS
-10 NQNNPNHYMKY
+10 DIYLSYKQNNITVEFASFNYNNDRNRLFEYRLEGFDKAWTQTTGTTITYTNLPPGEYILRARPLAGKENLDEEVHLNIHVSAPFYATVWAY
-21 KLLCLFVL
+21 FFYLLCLLGVMIAFIRFKTRQAAL
-29 LSFSLSDLYADI
+29 KSSLEFERKEKERI
-41 ELSSKQMRTSDGLP
+41 E
-55 SNSVRCMFQD
+55 
-65 SKGFLWLGTLDGLTR
+65 
-80 YDGNTFLT
+80 
-88 YQLESGKHDQI
+88 
-99 SLADNRIKHV
+99 
-109 AEDKNGFLWIKTVP
+109 
-123 ELFSCYDLQKACF
+123 EL
-136 VDFTGTGSDGENYS
+136 N
-150 EIFMSSNGDVWLWH
+150 
-164 RRNGVR
+164 
-170 QIVCEDD
+170 
-177 RTMTSVKFRTKF
+177 
-189 GNLPDD
+189 
-195 RIKFINEDSSGR
+195 
-207 IWIGTMQ
+207 
-214 GLASVYKGKV
+214 
-224 EFIDRKLNFSSSFPH
+224 
-239 GEDMYFL
+239 
-246 TKSGDVYRCV
+246 
-256 NGSKKI
+256 
-262 DCLASLSAIA
+262 
-272 GNTSVST
+272 
-279 HSLIKDKWV
+279 
-288 IFTSSEGVY
+288 
-297 EFDFQ
+297 
-302 NFQITPCRELKINNG
+302 
-317 KVIHDNYGDCWAYN
+317 
-331 NTGRI
+331 
-336 YYINSKSGEIKDF
+336 
-349 QLIPEEKMKYIDYE
+349 
-363 RYHVVRD
+363 
-370 DRGIVWIS
+370 
-378 TYGNGLFTYD
+378 
-388 IQEDRLE
+388 
-395 HFVSEGKNA
+395 
-404 GPIGSDFLLC
+404 
-414 LMKDRTGGIWVSS
+414 
-427 EYSGLSHISISN
+427 
-439 KGITH
+439 
-444 VYPESPD
+444 
-451 VFDRSNT
+451 
-458 IRLLTKMSNG
+458 
-468 DIWAGTRRGGLY
+468 
-480 NYDSHLKTKID
+480 
-491 NHYLPYN
+491 
-498 IYAISE
+498 
-504 DSRGNIWMG
+504 
-513 TRGDG
+513 
-518 LKIGDTWYKRDPS
+518 
-531 NLFALSHSN
+531 
-540 IYSILRDKKNRMWVG
+540 
-555 TFGGGLELAEPTEK
+555 
-569 GQYKFRHFFQG
+569 
-580 KKYGLQIVRVMTEDE
+580 
-595 KGMIWM
+595 
-601 GTSEGI
+601 
-607 CIFHPDSLIANEDNY
+607 
-622 HLFSYTDGNFCSNEI
+622 
-637 RCLFRDSK
+637 
-645 GRMWVGTSGAG
+645 
-656 LNLCELTDDC
+656 
-666 QSLKYTHYGI
+666 
-676 AEGLVNNMVQSILED
+676 
-691 HSGQL
+691 
-696 WIATEY
+696 
-702 GISRFNP
+702 
-709 NSHSF
+709 
-714 ENYFFS
+714 
-720 SYTLGNVYSEN
+720 
-731 SACMGADGKLI
+731 
-742 FGTNYGLTII
+742 
-752 DPKKIPTERLLSP
+752 
-765 IVITGLS
+765 
-772 VNGIQVKPN
+772 QVK
-781 MPGSPLQESLAY
+781 
-793 SDKITLKYFQN
+793 
-804 SFMLDFST
+804 
-812 LDYSDNGQIKY
+812 
-823 MYWLENYDK
+823 
-832 GWNVPSSLSFATY
+832 
-845 KYLEPGSYIFHV
+845 
-857 KYCDGAGIWNDTETT
+857 
-872 LKIVIVPPFWKTNW
+872 
-886 AMLGYFI
+886 
-893 LILIALYFTY
+893 
-903 RIIFN
+903 
-908 FNRLRN
+908 LR
-914 RINVEKQLTEYKLV
+914 

-1219 IYKVYIA
+1219 TYKVYIA

-1277 AQTSVEYVVE
+1277 VQTSVEYVVE